1 MDTNRQCMALKA
13 SAGSGKTF
21 ALSVRF
27 LALLFK
33 GANPSEILT
42 LTFTKKATAEMKE
55 RILDYL
61 KILQKENLES
71 KEKSHKENILKELEE
86 KYHLDPSLVQNS
98 AQKIYQRFLNAEIRI
113 STIDAFFQSILR
125 KFCWFVGLSA
135 NFEVNEDTEAH
146 QQQLDERFLSALNSE
161 QLEELSVF
169 ITQCLSHNSYTSN
182 SILKLLRSLR
192 NKLYL
197 FDPNKREPAF
207 DEEGFLEKPRNL
219 NKQIQS
225 TEIASDS
232 AKKAIKCDDFRGF
245 LNSSLTWLKKKSEY
259 NFFKKLK
266 NEIPTLESECE
277 AIENDLKSYYEA
289 RETALFKKFP
299 KFIQL
304 YDKAISKI
312 QALDFDAIKDKV
324 HALLS
329 GYEEVPAEFF
339 YFRLDSKIAHIL
351 IDEFQDTS
359 LNDYKILAPF
369 IDEIKAG
376 IGQAKWHRSVFFVG
390 DVKQSIYAFRGG
402 FSSLFESVSK
412 DFYHDNLEFNH
423 RSSPLIIHYVN
434 TIFKKAYQ
442 NSSTT
447 YLEQKY
453 PETSRNKH
461 ATDGYVKVSLVANER
476 ELLLEQIS
484 QEAKNLLEHGKE
496 LLLEQILQEAKNLL
510 EHGIEPKDIT
520 ILCATNKDALEI
532 KNYLQENLSEI
543 RPSTESSAQL
553 SQFVESKIIKN
564 ALEYA
569 LAEEEYK
576 PFYKHSVLKLAGYLH
591 DDAIA
596 LFGFNPKKES
606 VAGFV
611 WKVMELFELYTEC
624 AQICLELALGCED
637 ADEFLEK
644 LEAKKIASFNSKGAQ
659 IMTIHK
665 SKGMQFPYVIVCERL
680 GKPNNE
686 SDKFLEEYNGTEL
699 VCLYYRMKNREVVD
713 KDYARALEKEKAAK
727 DHEEI
732 NAYYVA
738 FTRAELG
745 LVVVAKDKDQ
755 KKDKK
760 KDKEESKNKGMHE
773 KLDLKPLEEG
783 EIAPV
788 IASKKEPSNASVLI
802 KPHAYGEQVQEIE
815 EEPDSDYEKNNDQ
828 EAINFGIA
836 LHKGLEYQYAYR
848 IPKKSVLEYL
858 NYHYGFYGLDHQAL
872 EESLEL
878 FENDA
883 EIQALFKNLA
893 LKGEV
898 AFLSRGVVSRIDV
911 LLWDKGQ
918 NLYVLDYKSSQN
930 YQQSHKA
937 QVSHYAEFLQ
947 TQAPHF
953 KIQAGII
960 YAHKRLLEK
969 LWV

>member
-1 MDTNRQCMALKA
+1 MDTKRQCMALKA

-61 KILQKENLES
+61 KILQKENLEDEKE
-71 KEKSHKENILKELEE
+71 KEKSQNILKELEE
-86 KYHLDPSLVQNS
+86 KYRLDPSFVQNS

-135 NFEVNEDTEAH
+135 NFEVNEDTKAH
-146 QQQLDERFLSALNSE
+146 QQQLNEIFLSALNNE

-169 ITQCLSHNSYTSN
+169 ITQCLSYDSYTSD
-182 SILKLLRSLR
+182 SILERLRFLK

-197 FDPNKREPAF
+197 FDPNKKDPVF
-207 DEEGFLEKPRNL
+207 DEEGFLEKLRSL
-219 NKQIQS
+219 NQQIQS
-225 TEIASDS
+225 VETASDK
-232 AKKAIKCDDFRGF
+232 AKTAIKCDDFRGF
-245 LNSSLTWLKKKSEY
+245 LNSSLTWLEKKSEY
-259 NFFKKLK
+259 RYFKKFK
-266 NEIPTLESECE
+266 DEIPTLESECE
-277 AIENDLKSYYEA
+277 EIENDLKRYYEA
-289 RETALFKKFP
+289 RESALFKKFP

-304 YDKAISKI
+304 YDKATSKI

-324 HALLS
+324 HALLN
-329 GYEEVPAEFF
+329 GYEEMPAEFF

-390 DVKQSIYAFRGG
+390 DVKQSIYGFRGS

-412 DFYHDNLEFNH
+412 DFYHDNLPFNH
-423 RSSPLIIHYVN
+423 RSSPLIINYVN

-442 NSSTT
+442 NSPTA

-453 PETSRNKH
+453 PKASSNKH
-461 ATDGYVKVSLVANER
+461 ARDGYVKVSLVADER
-476 ELLLEQIS
+476 ELLL
-484 QEAKNLLEHGKE
+484 K
-496 LLLEQILQEAKNLL
+496 QILQEAKNLL
-510 EHGIEPKDIT
+510 EHRIDPKDIT
-520 ILCATNKDALEI
+520 LLCATNDDALEI
-532 KNYLQENLSEI
+532 KNYLQENLSAI
-543 RPSTESSAQL
+543 RPSTESSAKL
-553 SQFVESKIIKN
+553 SQFVESKIIKH
-564 ALEYA
+564 ALKYA
-569 LAEEEYK
+569 LAEEPYK

-596 LFGFNPKKES
+596 LPGFNPKKES

-611 WKVMELFELYTEC
+611 WKVMEWFELYTEC
-624 AQICLELALGCED
+624 AQICLELAVGCED
-637 ADEFLEK
+637 ANEFLEK
-644 LEAKKIASFNSKGAQ
+644 LEAKEIASFKAEGAQ

-680 GKPNNE
+680 GKPKTNN
-686 SDKFLEEYNGTEL
+686 SNQFLEEYSGTEL
-699 VCLYYRMKNREVVD
+699 IRLYYRMKNREVVD
-713 KDYARALEKEKAAK
+713 KDYARVLDKEEVAK
-727 DHEEI
+727 NREET
-732 NAYYVA
+732 NVYYVA

-745 LVVVAKDKDQ
+745 LIVVAKDKDQ

-760 KDKEESKNKGMHE
+760 ESKNKGMRE
-773 KLDLKPLEEG
+773 KLDLFPLEEG
-783 EIAPV
+783 EIVPV
-788 IASKKEPSNASVLI
+788 ISSQKEPSSASVVI

-815 EEPDSDYEKNNDQ
+815 EEPSDYEKNNDQ

-836 LHKGLEYQYAYR
+836 LHKGLEYQYAYN

-858 NYHYGFYGLDHQAL
+858 NYHHGFYGLDYQAL

-883 EIQALFKNLA
+883 KIQALFKNLA
-893 LKGEV
+893 LRGEV
-898 AFLSRGVVSRIDV
+898 AFLFEGVVSRIDV

-937 QVSHYAEFLQ
+937 QVSHYAAFLQ

>member
-1 MDTNRQCMALKA
+1 MDTKRQCMALKA

-61 KILQKENLES
+61 KILQKENLEDEKE
-71 KEKSHKENILKELEE
+71 KEKSQNILKELEE
-86 KYHLDPSLVQNS
+86 KYRLNPSFVQNS

-135 NFEVNEDTEAH
+135 NFEVNEDTKAH
-146 QQQLDERFLSALNSE
+146 QQQLNASFLSALNNK

-169 ITQCLSHNSYTSN
+169 IAQCLSYDSYTSD
-182 SILKLLRSLR
+182 SILERLRFLK

-197 FDPNKREPAF
+197 FDPNKKEPAF
-207 DEEGFLEKPRNL
+207 DEEGFLEKLRNL
-219 NKQIQS
+219 NRQIQS
-225 TEIASDS
+225 VETASDT

-245 LNSSLTWLKKKSEY
+245 LNSSLTWLKKKGEY
-259 NFFKKLK
+259 RDFKKIK
-266 NEIPTLESECE
+266 DEIPTLESECE
-277 AIENDLKSYYEA
+277 EIENDLKRYYEA
-289 RETALFKKFP
+289 RESALFKKFP

-304 YDKAISKI
+304 YDKATSKI

-324 HALLS
+324 HALLN
-329 GYEEVPAEFF
+329 GYEEMPAEFF
-339 YFRLDSKIAHIL
+339 YFRLDSRIVHIL

-390 DVKQSIYAFRGG
+390 DVKQSIYGFRGS

-412 DFYHDNLEFNH
+412 DFYHDNLPFNH
-423 RSSPLIIHYVN
+423 RSSPLIINYVN

-442 NSSTT
+442 NSPTA

-453 PETSRNKH
+453 PKASSNKH
-461 ATDGYVKVSLVANER
+461 AKDGYVKVSLVADER
-476 ELLLEQIS
+476 
-484 QEAKNLLEHGKE
+484 E

-510 EHGIEPKDIT
+510 EHRIDPKDIT
-520 ILCATNKDALEI
+520 ILCARNKDALEI
-532 KNYLQENLSEI
+532 KNYLQKNLSTI
-543 RPSTESSAQL
+543 HPSTESSAKL

-569 LAEEEYK
+569 LAEEPYK
-576 PFYKHSVLKLAGYLH
+576 PFHKHSVLKLAGYLH

-596 LFGFNPKKES
+596 LAGFNPKKES

-611 WKVMELFELYTEC
+611 WKVMELFELYGEC
-624 AQICLELALGCED
+624 AQICLELAVGCEY
-637 ADEFLEK
+637 ANEFLEK
-644 LEAKKIASFNSKGAQ
+644 LEAKEIASFNIKGAQ

-680 GKPNNE
+680 GKPKTNN
-686 SDKFLEEYNGTEL
+686 SNQFLEEYDGTEL
-699 VCLYYRMKNREVVD
+699 TRLYYRMKNREVVD
-713 KDYARALEKEKAAK
+713 KDYARALDKEEAAK
-727 DHEEI
+727 DHEET
-732 NAYYVA
+732 NVYYVA

-745 LVVVAKDKDQ
+745 LIVVAKDK
-755 KKDKK
+755 
-760 KDKEESKNKGMHE
+760 KGMCE
-773 KLDLKPLEEG
+773 KLDLVPLEEG
-783 EIAPV
+783 EIVPV
-788 IASKKEPSNASVLI
+788 ISSQKEPSSASVVI

-815 EEPDSDYEKNNDQ
+815 EEPSDYEKNNDQ

-858 NYHYGFYGLDHQAL
+858 NYHHGFYGLDYQAL

-883 EIQALFKNLA
+883 KIQALFKNLA

-898 AFLSRGVVSRIDV
+898 AFLFEGVVSRIDV

-937 QVSHYAEFLQ
+937 QVSHYAAFLQ

>member
-1 MDTNRQCMALKA
+1 MDTKRQCMALKA

-61 KILQKENLES
+61 KILQKENLENEN
-71 KEKSHKENILKELEE
+71 EKAQNILKELEE
-86 KYHLDPSLVQNS
+86 KYRLDPSFVQNS

-135 NFEVNEDTEAH
+135 NFEVNEDTKAH
-146 QQQLDERFLSALNSE
+146 QQQLNASFLSALNNE

-169 ITQCLSHNSYTSN
+169 IAQCLSYDSYTSD
-182 SILKLLRSLR
+182 SILERLRFLK

-197 FDPNKREPAF
+197 FDPNKKDPAF
-207 DEEGFLEKPRNL
+207 DEERFLEKLRSL
-219 NKQIQS
+219 NQQIQNIE
-225 TEIASDS
+225 TASNE

-245 LNSSLTWLKKKSEY
+245 LNSSLTWLEKKGEY
-259 NFFKKLK
+259 RYFKKFK
-266 NEIPTLESECE
+266 DEIPTLESECE
-277 AIENDLKSYYEA
+277 EIENDLKRYYEA
-289 RETALFKKFP
+289 RESALFKKFP

-304 YDKAISKI
+304 YDKATSKI

-324 HALLS
+324 HALLN
-329 GYEEVPAEFF
+329 GYEEMPAEFF

-390 DVKQSIYAFRGG
+390 DVKQSIYGFRGS

-423 RSSPLIIHYVN
+423 RSSPLIINYVN

-442 NSSTT
+442 NFPTA

-453 PETSRNKH
+453 PKASSNKH
-461 ATDGYVKVSLVANER
+461 SKDGYVKVSLVADGR
-476 ELLLEQIS
+476 ELLL
-484 QEAKNLLEHGKE
+484 K
-496 LLLEQILQEAKNLL
+496 QILQEAKNLL
-510 EHGIEPKDIT
+510 EHRIEPKDIT
-520 ILCATNKDALEI
+520 LLCARNEDALEI
-532 KNYLQENLSEI
+532 KNYLQENLSAI
-543 RPSTESSAQL
+543 RPSTESSAKL

-569 LAEEEYK
+569 LAEEPYK

-596 LFGFNPKKES
+596 LAGFNPKKES

-624 AQICLELALGCED
+624 AQICLELAVGCED
-637 ADEFLEK
+637 ANEFLEK
-644 LEAKKIASFNSKGAQ
+644 LEAKEIASFKAEGAQ

-680 GKPNNE
+680 GKPKSNSSNQ
-686 SDKFLEEYNGTEL
+686 FLEEYSGTEL
-699 VCLYYRMKNREVVD
+699 TRLYYRMKNREVVD
-713 KDYARALEKEKAAK
+713 KDYARALDKEEAAK
-727 DHEEI
+727 DHEET
-732 NAYYVA
+732 NVYYVA

-760 KDKEESKNKGMHE
+760 ESKNKGMRE
-773 KLDLKPLEEG
+773 KLDLAPLEEG

-788 IASKKEPSNASVLI
+788 ISSQKEPSSASVVI

-815 EEPDSDYEKNNDQ
+815 EEPSDYEKNNDQ

-858 NYHYGFYGLDHQAL
+858 NYHHGFYGLDYQAL

-883 EIQALFKNLA
+883 KIQALFKNLA

-898 AFLSRGVVSRIDV
+898 AFLFEGVVSRIDV

-937 QVSHYAEFLQ
+937 QVSHYAAFLQ

>member
-1 MDTNRQCMALKA
+1 MDTKRQCMALKA

-61 KILQKENLES
+61 RILQKENLEDEKE
-71 KEKSHKENILKELEE
+71 KEKSQNILKELEE
-86 KYHLDPSLVQNS
+86 KYRLDPSFVQNS

-135 NFEVNEDTEAH
+135 NFEVNEDTKVH
-146 QQQLDERFLSALNSE
+146 QQQLNESFLSALNNE

-169 ITQCLSHNSYTSN
+169 IAQCLSYDSYTSD
-182 SILKLLRSLR
+182 SILGRLRFLK

-197 FDPNKREPAF
+197 FDPNKKDPVF
-207 DEEGFLEKPRNL
+207 DEEGFLEKLRNL
-219 NKQIQS
+219 NQQIQS
-225 TEIASDS
+225 VETASNE
-232 AKKAIKCDDFRGF
+232 AKKAIKYDDFKGF
-245 LNSSLTWLKKKSEY
+245 LNSSLTWLKKKGEY
-259 NFFKKLK
+259 RYFKKFK
-266 NEIPTLESECE
+266 DEIPTLESECE
-277 AIENDLKSYYEA
+277 EIENDLKRYYEA
-289 RETALFKKFP
+289 RESALFKKFP

-304 YDKAISKI
+304 YDKATSKI

-324 HALLS
+324 HALLN
-329 GYEEVPAEFF
+329 GYEEMPAEFF
-339 YFRLDSKIAHIL
+339 YFRLDSRIAHIL

-390 DVKQSIYAFRGG
+390 DVKQSIYGFRGS

-412 DFYHDNLEFNH
+412 DFYHDNLPFNH
-423 RSSPLIIHYVN
+423 RSSPLIINYVN

-442 NSSTT
+442 NSSTA

-453 PETSRNKH
+453 PKASSNKH
-461 ATDGYVKVSLVANER
+461 ARDGYVKVSLVANER
-476 ELLLEQIS
+476 ELLLEQI
-484 QEAKNLLEHGKE
+484 
-496 LLLEQILQEAKNLL
+496 LQEAKNLL
-510 EHGIEPKDIT
+510 EHRIEPKDIT
-520 ILCATNKDALEI
+520 LLCTTNDDALEI
-532 KNYLQENLSEI
+532 KNYLQENLSAI
-543 RPSTESSAQL
+543 RPSTESSAKL

-569 LAEEEYK
+569 LAEEPYK

-596 LFGFNPKKES
+596 LPGFNPKKES

-611 WKVMELFELYTEC
+611 WKAMELFELYTEC
-624 AQICLELALGCED
+624 AQICLELAVGCED
-637 ADEFLEK
+637 ANEFLEK
-644 LEAKKIASFNSKGAQ
+644 LEAKEIASFNVKGAQ

-680 GKPNNE
+680 GKPKSNN
-686 SDKFLEEYNGTEL
+686 SNQFLEEYNGTEL
-699 VCLYYRMKNREVVD
+699 LRLYYRMKNREVVD
-713 KDYARALEKEKAAK
+713 KDYARALDKEEAAK
-727 DHEEI
+727 DLEET
-732 NAYYVA
+732 NVYYVA

-745 LVVVAKDKDQ
+745 LIVVAKDKDQ

-760 KDKEESKNKGMHE
+760 ESKKESKNKGMRE
-773 KLDLKPLEEG
+773 KLDLAPLEEG
-783 EIAPV
+783 TIVPV
-788 IASKKEPSNASVLI
+788 ISSQKEPLIPSVLI

-815 EEPDSDYEKNNDQ
+815 EEPSDYEKNNDQ

-836 LHKGLEYQYAYR
+836 LHKGLEYQYAYN

-858 NYHYGFYGLDHQAL
+858 NYHHGFYGLDYQAL

-883 EIQALFKNLA
+883 KIQALFKNYA
-893 LKGEV
+893 LRGEA
-898 AFLSRGVVSRIDV
+898 AFLFEGVVSRIDV

-930 YQQSHKA
+930 YQQSHKV
-937 QVSHYAEFLQ
+937 QVSHYAAFLK

>member
-1 MDTNRQCMALKA
+1 MDTKRQCMALKA

-61 KILQKENLES
+61 KILQKENLEDEKE
-71 KEKSHKENILKELEE
+71 KEKSQNILKELEE
-86 KYHLDPSLVQNS
+86 KYRLDPSFVQNS

-135 NFEVNEDTEAH
+135 NFEVNEDTKAH
-146 QQQLDERFLSALNSE
+146 QQQLNESFLSALNNE
-161 QLEELSVF
+161 QLNELSVF
-169 ITQCLSHNSYTSN
+169 IAQCLSYDSYTSD
-182 SILKLLRSLR
+182 SVLERLRFLK

-197 FDPNKREPAF
+197 FDPNKKDPVF
-207 DEEGFLEKPRNL
+207 DEERFLEKLRSL
-219 NKQIQS
+219 NQQIQNI
-225 TEIASDS
+225 EIASNE

-245 LNSSLTWLKKKSEY
+245 LNSSLTWLEKKSEY
-259 NFFKKLK
+259 RYFKKFK
-266 NEIPTLESECE
+266 DEIPTLESECE
-277 AIENDLKSYYEA
+277 EIEDDLKRYYEA
-289 RETALFKKFP
+289 KESALFKKFP

-304 YDKAISKI
+304 YDRATSKI
-312 QALDFDAIKDKV
+312 QSLDFDAIKDKV
-324 HALLS
+324 HALLN
-329 GYEEVPAEFF
+329 GYEELPAEFF

-390 DVKQSIYAFRGG
+390 DVKQSIYAFRGS

-423 RSSPLIIHYVN
+423 RSSPLIIDYVN

-442 NSSTT
+442 NSPIA

-453 PETSRNKH
+453 PKASNNKH
-461 ATDGYVKVSLVANER
+461 ARDGYVKVSLVADER
-476 ELLLEQIS
+476 
-484 QEAKNLLEHGKE
+484 E

-510 EHGIEPKDIT
+510 EHRIDPKDIT
-520 ILCATNKDALEI
+520 ILCATNDDALEI
-532 KNYLQENLSEI
+532 KNYLQENLSAI
-543 RPSTESSAQL
+543 HPSTESSAKL

-569 LAEEEYK
+569 LAEEPYK

-596 LFGFNPKKES
+596 LAGFNPKKES

-624 AQICLELALGCED
+624 AQICLELAVGCED
-637 ADEFLEK
+637 ANEFLEK
-644 LEAKKIASFNSKGAQ
+644 LETKEIASFKAEGAQ

-680 GKPNNE
+680 GKPKSNSSNQ
-686 SDKFLEEYNGTEL
+686 FLEEYSGTEL
-699 VCLYYRMKNREVVD
+699 TRLYYRMKNREVVD
-713 KDYARALEKEKAAK
+713 KDYARALDKEEVAK
-727 DHEEI
+727 NHEET
-732 NAYYVA
+732 NVYYVA

-745 LVVVAKDKDQ
+745 LIVVAKDKDQ

-760 KDKEESKNKGMHE
+760 ESKNKGMRE
-773 KLDLKPLEEG
+773 KLDLAPLEEG
-783 EIAPV
+783 TIAPV
-788 IASKKEPSNASVLI
+788 ISSQKELSPESVLI
-802 KPHAYGEQVQEIE
+802 KPHAYGEQIQEIE
-815 EEPDSDYEKNNDQ
+815 EEPSDYEKNNDQ

-836 LHKGLEYQYAYR
+836 LHKGLEYQYAYN

-858 NYHYGFYGLDHQAL
+858 NYHHGFYGLDYQAL

-883 EIQALFKNLA
+883 KIQALFKNHA
-893 LKGEV
+893 LRGEA
-898 AFLSRGVVSRIDV
+898 AFLFEGVVSRIDV

-937 QVSHYAEFLQ
+937 QVSHYAAFLQ

>member
-1 MDTNRQCMALKA
+1 MDTKRQCMALKA

-61 KILQKENLES
+61 KILQKENLENE
-71 KEKSHKENILKELEE
+71 KEKAQNILKELEE
-86 KYHLDPSLVQNS
+86 KYRLDPSFVQNS
-98 AQKIYQRFLNAEIRI
+98 APKIYQRFLNAEIRI

-135 NFEVNEDTEAH
+135 NFEVNEDTKAH
-146 QQQLDERFLSALNSE
+146 QRQLNEGFLSALNGE

-169 ITQCLSHNSYTSN
+169 IAQCLSYDNYTSD
-182 SILKLLRSLR
+182 SILERLRFLK

-197 FDPNKREPAF
+197 FDPNKKEPAF
-207 DEEGFLEKPRNL
+207 DEEGFLEKLRSL
-219 NKQIQS
+219 NQQIQS
-225 TEIASDS
+225 IETASDK
-232 AKKAIKCDDFRGF
+232 AKTAIKCDDFRGF

-259 NFFKKLK
+259 QSFKKLK
-266 NEIPTLESECE
+266 SEIPTLESECE
-277 AIENDLKSYYEA
+277 EIENDLIRYYEA

-304 YDKAISKI
+304 YDKATSKI

-324 HALLS
+324 HALLN
-329 GYEEVPAEFF
+329 GYEEMPAEFF
-339 YFRLDSKIAHIL
+339 YFRLDSKIVHIL

-390 DVKQSIYAFRGG
+390 DVKQSIYAFRGS
-402 FSSLFESVSK
+402 FSSLFESVAK
-412 DFYHDNLEFNH
+412 DFYHDNLQFNH
-423 RSSPLIIHYVN
+423 RSAPLIINYVN

-442 NSSTT
+442 NSPTA

-453 PETSRNKH
+453 PKTSQNKH
-461 ATDGYVKVSLVANER
+461 VTDGYIKVSLVADGR
-476 ELLLEQIS
+476 
-484 QEAKNLLEHGKE
+484 E

-510 EHGIEPKDIT
+510 EHRIEPKDIT
-520 ILCATNKDALEI
+520 ILCATNDDALEI
-532 KNYLQENLSEI
+532 KNYLQENLSTI
-543 RPSTESSAQL
+543 RPSTESSANL

-564 ALEYA
+564 ALKYA
-569 LAEEEYK
+569 LAEEPYK

-596 LFGFNPKKES
+596 LAGFNPKKES

-611 WKVMELFELYTEC
+611 WKVMELFELYGEC
-624 AQICLELALGCED
+624 AQICLELAVGCED
-637 ADEFLEK
+637 ADGFLEK
-644 LEAKKIASFNSKGAQ
+644 LEAKKIASFNLKGAQ

-680 GKPNNE
+680 GKPKSNN
-686 SDKFLEEYNGTEL
+686 SNQFLEEYNGAEL
-699 VCLYYRMKNREVVD
+699 TRLYYRMKNREVVD
-713 KDYARALEKEKAAK
+713 KDYARALDKEEAAK
-727 DHEEI
+727 NHEEI
-732 NAYYVA
+732 NVYYVA

-745 LVVVAKDKDQ
+745 LIVVAKDKKES
-755 KKDKK
+755 KK
-760 KDKEESKNKGMHE
+760 ESKNKKMHE
-773 KLDLKPLEEG
+773 QLDLTPLEEG
-783 EIAPV
+783 EITPV
-788 IASKKEPSNASVLI
+788 VSHRKEPLITSALI

-815 EEPDSDYEKNNDQ
+815 EEPSDYEKNNDQ

-836 LHKGLEYQYAYR
+836 LHKGLEYQYAYN
-848 IPKKSVLEYL
+848 IPKQSVLEYL
-858 NYHYGFYGLDHQAL
+858 NYHHGFYGLDYQAL

-883 EIQALFKNLA
+883 EIQALFKNHA
-893 LKGEV
+893 LRGEA
-898 AFLSRGVVSRIDV
+898 AFLFEGVVSRIDV

-937 QVSHYAEFLQ
+937 QVSHYAAFLK

>member
-1 MDTNRQCMALKA
+1 MDTKRQCMALKA

-61 KILQKENLES
+61 KILQKENLEDEKE
-71 KEKSHKENILKELEE
+71 KEKSQNILKELEE
-86 KYHLDPSLVQNS
+86 KYRLNPSLVQNR
-98 AQKIYQRFLNAEIRI
+98 AQEIYQRFLNAEIRI

-135 NFEVNEDTEAH
+135 NFEVNEDTKVH
-146 QQQLDERFLSALNSE
+146 QQQLNVSFLSALNNE

-169 ITQCLSHNSYTSN
+169 IAQCLSYDSYTSD
-182 SILKLLRSLR
+182 SILERLRFLK

-197 FDPNKREPAF
+197 FDPNKKELAF
-207 DEEGFLEKPRNL
+207 DEEGFLEKLRSL
-219 NKQIQS
+219 NQQIQS
-225 TEIASDS
+225 VETASDT

-245 LNSSLTWLKKKSEY
+245 LNSSLTWLKKKGEY
-259 NFFKKLK
+259 RDFKKLK
-266 NEIPTLESECE
+266 DEIPTLESECE
-277 AIENDLKSYYEA
+277 EIENDLKRYYEA
-289 RETALFKKFP
+289 RESALFKKFP

-304 YDKAISKI
+304 YDKATSKI

-324 HALLS
+324 HALLN
-329 GYEEVPAEFF
+329 GYEEMPAEFF
-339 YFRLDSKIAHIL
+339 YFRLDSKIVHIL

-390 DVKQSIYAFRGG
+390 DVKQSIYGFRGS

-423 RSSPLIIHYVN
+423 RSSPLIINYVN

-442 NSSTT
+442 NSPTA

-453 PETSRNKH
+453 PKASSNNH
-461 ATDGYVKVSLVANER
+461 ARDGYVKVSLVADER
-476 ELLLEQIS
+476 ELLL
-484 QEAKNLLEHGKE
+484 K
-496 LLLEQILQEAKNLL
+496 QILQEAKNLL
-510 EHGIEPKDIT
+510 EHRIDPKDIT
-520 ILCATNKDALEI
+520 LLCTTNDDALEI
-532 KNYLQENLSEI
+532 KDYLQKNLSAI
-543 RPSTESSAQL
+543 RPSTESSAKL

-569 LAEEEYK
+569 LAEEPYK

-596 LFGFNPKKES
+596 LASFNPKKES

-611 WKVMELFELYTEC
+611 WKVMEWFELYTEC
-624 AQICLELALGCED
+624 TQICLELAVGCED
-637 ADEFLEK
+637 ANEFLEK
-644 LEAKKIASFNSKGAQ
+644 LEAKEIASFKAEGTQ

-680 GKPNNE
+680 GKPKTNN
-686 SDKFLEEYNGTEL
+686 SNQFLEEYSGTEL
-699 VCLYYRMKNREVVD
+699 LRLYYRMKNREVVD
-713 KDYARALEKEKAAK
+713 KDYARALDKEEAAK

-732 NAYYVA
+732 NVYYVA

-760 KDKEESKNKGMHE
+760 ESKNKGMRE
-773 KLDLKPLEEG
+773 KLDLAPLEEG

-788 IASKKEPSNASVLI
+788 ISSQKEPSIASVVI

-815 EEPDSDYEKNNDQ
+815 EEPSDYEKNNDQ
-828 EAINFGIA
+828 EAIHFGIA
-836 LHKGLEYQYAYR
+836 LHKGLECQYAYR

-858 NYHYGFYGLDHQAL
+858 NYHHGFYGLDYQAL

-883 EIQALFKNLA
+883 KIQALFKNLA
-893 LKGEV
+893 LRGEV
-898 AFLSRGVVSRIDV
+898 AFLFEGVVSRIDV

-937 QVSHYAEFLQ
+937 QVSHYAAFLQ

>member
-1 MDTNRQCMALKA
+1 MDTKRQCMALKA

-61 KILQKENLES
+61 KILQKENLEDEKE
-71 KEKSHKENILKELEE
+71 KEKSQNILKELEE
-86 KYHLDPSLVQNS
+86 KYCLNPSFVQNR
-98 AQKIYQRFLNAEIRI
+98 AQEIYQRFLNAEIRI

-135 NFEVNEDTEAH
+135 NFEVNEDTKAH
-146 QQQLDERFLSALNSE
+146 QQRLNASFLSALDNE

-169 ITQCLSHNSYTSN
+169 IAQCLSYDSCTSD
-182 SILKLLRSLR
+182 SILERLRFLK

-197 FDPNKREPAF
+197 FDPNKKDLAF
-207 DEEGFLEKPRNL
+207 DEERFLEKLRSL
-219 NKQIQS
+219 NQQIQNIE
-225 TEIASDS
+225 TASNE

-245 LNSSLTWLKKKSEY
+245 LNSSLTWLKKKGEY
-259 NFFKKLK
+259 RYFKKFK
-266 NEIPTLESECE
+266 DEIPTLESECKE
-277 AIENDLKSYYEA
+277 IENDLKRYYEA
-289 RETALFKKFP
+289 RESALFKKFP

-304 YDKAISKI
+304 YDKATSKI

-324 HALLS
+324 HALLN
-329 GYEEVPAEFF
+329 GYEEMPAEFF
-339 YFRLDSKIAHIL
+339 YFRLDSRIAHIL

-390 DVKQSIYAFRGG
+390 DVKQSIYGFRGS

-423 RSSPLIIHYVN
+423 RSSPLIINYVN

-442 NSSTT
+442 NSPTA

-453 PETSRNKH
+453 PKASSNKH
-461 ATDGYVKVSLVANER
+461 AKDGYVKVSLVADER
-476 ELLLEQIS
+476 ELLL
-484 QEAKNLLEHGKE
+484 K
-496 LLLEQILQEAKNLL
+496 QILQEAKNLL
-510 EHGIEPKDIT
+510 EHRIEPKDIT
-520 ILCATNKDALEI
+520 LLCATNDDALEI
-532 KNYLQENLSEI
+532 KNYLQKNLSAI
-543 RPSTESSAQL
+543 RPTTESSAKL

-569 LAEEEYK
+569 LAEEPYK

-596 LFGFNPKKES
+596 LAGFNPKKES

-611 WKVMELFELYTEC
+611 WKVMEWFELYTEC
-624 AQICLELALGCED
+624 AQICLELAVGCED
-637 ADEFLEK
+637 ANEFLEK
-644 LEAKKIASFNSKGAQ
+644 LEAKEIASFKAEGAQ

-680 GKPNNE
+680 GKPKTNN
-686 SDKFLEEYNGTEL
+686 SNQFLEEYSGTEL
-699 VCLYYRMKNREVVD
+699 TRLYYRMKNREVVD
-713 KDYARALEKEKAAK
+713 KDYARVLDKEEAAK
-727 DHEEI
+727 NHEET
-732 NAYYVA
+732 NVYYVA

-745 LVVVAKDKDQ
+745 LIVVAKDKDQ

-760 KDKEESKNKGMHE
+760 ESKNKGMRE
-773 KLDLKPLEEG
+773 KLDLFPLEEG
-783 EIAPV
+783 AIAPV
-788 IASKKEPSNASVLI
+788 ISSQKEPSSASVVI

-815 EEPDSDYEKNNDQ
+815 EEPSDYEKNNDQ

-836 LHKGLEYQYAYR
+836 LHKGLEYQYAYN
-848 IPKKSVLEYL
+848 IPKKSILEYL
-858 NYHYGFYGLDHQAL
+858 NYHHGFYGLDHQAL

-883 EIQALFKNLA
+883 KIQALFKNLA

-898 AFLSRGVVSRIDV
+898 AFLFEGVVSRIDV

-937 QVSHYAEFLQ
+937 QVSHYAAFLQ

>member
-1 MDTNRQCMALKA
+1 MDTKRQCMALKA

-61 KILQKENLES
+61 KILQKESLES
-71 KEKSHKENILKELEE
+71 GKEKSQNILKELEE
-86 KYHLDPSLVQNS
+86 KYHLDPSLVRNS

-146 QQQLDERFLSALNSE
+146 QRQLNEGFLSALNNK
-161 QLEELSVF
+161 QLEELSAF
-169 ITQCLSHNSYTSN
+169 IVQCLSYESYTSD
-182 SILKLLRSLR
+182 SILGRLRFLK

-197 FDPNKREPAF
+197 FDPNKKEPAF
-207 DEEGFLEKPRNL
+207 DEEGFLEKLRSL
-219 NKQIQS
+219 NNQIQS
-225 TEIASDS
+225 IETASNE
-232 AKKAIKCDDFRGF
+232 AKKAIKCDSFRGF
-245 LNSSLTWLKKKSEY
+245 LNSSLTWLEKKSEY
-259 NFFKKLK
+259 LYFKKLK
-266 NEIPTLESECE
+266 SEIPTLESECE
-277 AIENDLKSYYEA
+277 EIENDLKRYYEA
-289 RETALFKKFP
+289 KETAIFKKFP

-304 YDKAISKI
+304 YDNATSKI

-324 HALLS
+324 HVLLN
-329 GYEEVPAEFF
+329 GYEEMPAEFF

-390 DVKQSIYAFRGG
+390 DVKQSIYAFRGS

-423 RSSPLIIHYVN
+423 RSAPLIINYVN

-442 NSSTT
+442 NSPTA

-453 PETSRNKH
+453 PKTSQNKH
-461 ATDGYVKVSLVANER
+461 VTEGYVKVSLVADDR
-476 ELLLEQIS
+476 ELLLNQV
-484 QEAKNLLEHGKE
+484 
-496 LLLEQILQEAKNLL
+496 LQEAKNLL
-510 EHGIEPKDIT
+510 DHHIDPKDIT

-532 KNYLQENLSEI
+532 KNYLQEYLSAI
-543 RPSTESSAQL
+543 RPSTESSARL
-553 SQFVESKIIKN
+553 SQLVESKIIKN

-569 LAEEEYK
+569 LAEEPYK

-596 LFGFNPKKES
+596 LPGFNPKKES
-606 VAGFV
+606 VASFV
-611 WKVMELFELYTEC
+611 WKIMEQFKLYGEP
-624 AQICLELALGCED
+624 AQSCLELAVGCED
-637 ADEFLEK
+637 ADGFLEK
-644 LEAKKIASFNSKGAQ
+644 LEAKEIASFNPKGAQ
-659 IMTIHK
+659 IMTIHG

-680 GKPNNE
+680 GKPNSSHANQ
-686 SDKFLEEYNGTEL
+686 FLEEYNGAEL
-699 VCLYYRMKNREVVD
+699 TRLYYRMKNREVVD
-713 KDYARALEKEKAAK
+713 KDYARALDKEEAAK

-732 NAYYVA
+732 NVYYVA

-745 LVVVAKDKDQ
+745 LIVVAKDKKES
-755 KKDKK
+755 KK
-760 KDKEESKNKGMHE
+760 ESKNKTMRE
-773 KLDLKPLEEG
+773 QLDLASLEEG
-783 EIAPV
+783 EIMPV
-788 IASKKEPSNASVLI
+788 ISPQKEPLIASVVI

-836 LHKGLEYQYAYR
+836 LHKGLEYQYAYN
-848 IPKKSVLEYL
+848 IPKQSVLEYL
-858 NYHYGFYGLDHQAL
+858 NYHYGFYGLDYQAL

-878 FENDA
+878 FENDV
-883 EIQALFKNLA
+883 EIQALFKNHA
-893 LKGEV
+893 LKGEA
-898 AFLSRGVVSRIDV
+898 AFLFEGVVSRIDV
-911 LLWDKGQ
+911 LLWDRGQ

-937 QVSHYAEFLQ
+937 QVSHYAEFLK

>member
-1 MDTNRQCMALKA
+1 MDTKRQCMALKA

-61 KILQKENLES
+61 KILQKENLEDEKE
-71 KEKSHKENILKELEE
+71 KEKSQNILKELEE
-86 KYHLDPSLVQNS
+86 KYRLDPSFVQNS
-98 AQKIYQRFLNAEIRI
+98 APKIYQRFLNAEIRI

-135 NFEVNEDTEAH
+135 NFEVNEDTKAH
-146 QQQLDERFLSALNSE
+146 QQQLNGGFLSTLNGE

-169 ITQCLSHNSYTSN
+169 IAQCLSYDNYTSD
-182 SILKLLRSLR
+182 SILERLRFLK

-197 FDPNKREPAF
+197 FDPNKKEPAF
-207 DEEGFLEKPRNL
+207 DEEGFLEKLRSL
-219 NKQIQS
+219 NQQIQS
-225 TEIASDS
+225 IETASDR
-232 AKKAIKCDDFRGF
+232 AKTAIKCDDFRGF

-259 NFFKKLK
+259 RDFKKLK
-266 NEIPTLESECE
+266 DEVPTLESECE
-277 AIENDLKSYYEA
+277 EIENDLKRYYEA
-289 RETALFKKFP
+289 RESALFKKFP

-304 YDKAISKI
+304 YDKATSKI

-324 HALLS
+324 HALLK

-376 IGQAKWHRSVFFVG
+376 IGQAKWQRSVFFVG
-390 DVKQSIYAFRGG
+390 DVKQSIYAFRGS
-402 FSSLFESVSK
+402 FSSLFESVAK
-412 DFYHDNLEFNH
+412 DFYHDNLQFNH
-423 RSSPLIIHYVN
+423 RSSPLIINYVN

-442 NSSTT
+442 NFSTA

-453 PETSRNKH
+453 PKTSPNKH
-461 ATDGYVKVSLVANER
+461 ATDGYVKVSLVADER
-476 ELLLEQIS
+476 
-484 QEAKNLLEHGKE
+484 E
-496 LLLEQILQEAKNLL
+496 LLLEQILQEAQNLL
-510 EHGIEPKDIT
+510 EHRIEPKDIT

-532 KNYLQENLSEI
+532 KNYLQERLSAI
-543 RPSTESSAQL
+543 RPSTESSAKL

-564 ALEYA
+564 ALKYA
-569 LAEEEYK
+569 LAEEPYK

-596 LFGFNPKKES
+596 LPGFNPKKES

-611 WKVMELFELYTEC
+611 WKVMELFELYGER
-624 AQICLELALGCED
+624 AQICLELAVGCED
-637 ADEFLEK
+637 ADGFLEK
-644 LEAKKIASFNSKGAQ
+644 LEAKKIASFNAKGAQ
-659 IMTIHK
+659 IMTIHG

-680 GKPNNE
+680 GKPRSNN
-686 SDKFLEEYNGTEL
+686 SNQFLEEYNGTEL
-699 VCLYYRMKNREVVD
+699 LRLYYRMKNREVVD
-713 KDYARALEKEKAAK
+713 KDYARALDKEKAAK
-727 DHEEI
+727 DHEET
-732 NAYYVA
+732 NVYYVA

-745 LVVVAKDKDQ
+745 LIVVAKDKGQ
-755 KKDKK
+755 KKDQ
-760 KDKEESKNKGMHE
+760 KESESKGMRE
-773 KLDLKPLEEG
+773 KLDLAPLEEG

-788 IASKKEPSNASVLI
+788 ISPQKEPLIASVVI

-815 EEPDSDYEKNNDQ
+815 EEPSDYEKNNDQ

-836 LHKGLEYQYAYR
+836 LHKGLEYQYAYN

-858 NYHYGFYGLDHQAL
+858 NYHHGFYGLDRQAL

-893 LKGEV
+893 LKGEA
-898 AFLSRGVVSRIDV
+898 AFLFEGVVSRIDV

-930 YQQSHKA
+930 YQQSHKV
-937 QVSHYAEFLQ
+937 QVSHYAAFLQ

>member
-1 MDTNRQCMALKA
+1 MDTKRQCMALKA

-61 KILQKENLES
+61 KILQKENLEDEKE
-71 KEKSHKENILKELEE
+71 KEKSQNILKELEE
-86 KYHLDPSLVQNS
+86 KYRLDPSFVQNS

-135 NFEVNEDTEAH
+135 NFEVNEDTKAH
-146 QQQLDERFLSALNSE
+146 QQRLNASFLNALNNE

-169 ITQCLSHNSYTSN
+169 IAQCLSYDSYTSD
-182 SILKLLRSLR
+182 SILERLRFLK

-197 FDPNKREPAF
+197 FDPNKKESAF
-207 DEEGFLEKPRNL
+207 DEEGFLEKLRSL
-219 NKQIQS
+219 NQQIQS
-225 TEIASDS
+225 VETASNE

-245 LNSSLTWLKKKSEY
+245 LNSSLTWLEKKSEY
-259 NFFKKLK
+259 RYFKKFK
-266 NEIPTLESECE
+266 DEIPTLGSECE
-277 AIENDLKSYYEA
+277 EIENDLKHYYEA
-289 RETALFKKFP
+289 RESALFKKFP

-304 YDKAISKI
+304 YDKATSKI

-324 HALLS
+324 HALLN
-329 GYEEVPAEFF
+329 GYEEMPAEFF

-390 DVKQSIYAFRGG
+390 DVKQSIYGFRGS
-402 FSSLFESVSK
+402 FSSLFESVSN

-423 RSSPLIIHYVN
+423 RSSPLIINYVN

-442 NSSTT
+442 NSPTT

-453 PETSRNKH
+453 PKASSNKH
-461 ATDGYVKVSLVANER
+461 ARDGYVKVSLVADGR
-476 ELLLEQIS
+476 ELLL
-484 QEAKNLLEHGKE
+484 K
-496 LLLEQILQEAKNLL
+496 QILQEAKNLL
-510 EHGIEPKDIT
+510 DHRIEPKDIT
-520 ILCATNKDALEI
+520 ILCATNDDALEI
-532 KNYLQENLSEI
+532 KNYLQENLSAI
-543 RPSTESSAQL
+543 RPSTESSAKL

-569 LAEEEYK
+569 LAEEPYK

-596 LFGFNPKKES
+596 LAGFNPKKES

-624 AQICLELALGCED
+624 AQICLELAVGCED
-637 ADEFLEK
+637 VNEFLEK
-644 LEAKKIASFNSKGAQ
+644 LEAKEIASFKIEGAQ

-680 GKPNNE
+680 GKPKTNN
-686 SDKFLEEYNGTEL
+686 SNQFLEEYSGTEL
-699 VCLYYRMKNREVVD
+699 TRLYYRMKNREVVD
-713 KDYARALEKEKAAK
+713 KDYARALDREEAAK
-727 DHEEI
+727 NHEET
-732 NAYYVA
+732 NVYYVA

-745 LVVVAKDKDQ
+745 LIVVAKDKDQ

-760 KDKEESKNKGMHE
+760 ESKNKGMRE
-773 KLDLKPLEEG
+773 KLDLFPLEEG

-788 IASKKEPSNASVLI
+788 ISSQKEPSPESVVI

-815 EEPDSDYEKNNDQ
+815 EDPSDYEKNNDQ

-836 LHKGLEYQYAYR
+836 LHKGLEYQYAYC

-858 NYHYGFYGLDHQAL
+858 NYHHGFYGLDYQAL

-883 EIQALFKNLA
+883 KIQALFKNLA

-898 AFLSRGVVSRIDV
+898 AFLFEGVVSRIDV

-937 QVSHYAEFLQ
+937 QVSHYAAFLQ

>member
-1 MDTNRQCMALKA
+1 MDTKRQCMALKA

-61 KILQKENLES
+61 KILQKESLENEKE
-71 KEKSHKENILKELEE
+71 KEKSQNILKELEE
-86 KYHLDPSLVQNS
+86 KYRLDPSFVQNS

-135 NFEVNEDTEAH
+135 NFEVNEDTKAH
-146 QQQLDERFLSALNSE
+146 QQQLNASFLSALNNE

-169 ITQCLSHNSYTSN
+169 IAQCLSYDNYTSD
-182 SILKLLRSLR
+182 SVLERLRSLK

-197 FDPNKREPAF
+197 FDSNEKEPAF
-207 DEEGFLEKPRNL
+207 DEEGFLEKLRSL
-219 NKQIQS
+219 NQQIQS
-225 TEIASDS
+225 VETASDT

-245 LNSSLTWLKKKSEY
+245 LNSSLTWLKKKGEY
-259 NFFKKLK
+259 RDFKKIK
-266 NEIPTLESECE
+266 DEIPTLESECE
-277 AIENDLKSYYEA
+277 EIENDLKRYYEA
-289 RETALFKKFP
+289 REIALFKKFP

-304 YDKAISKI
+304 YDKATSKI

-324 HALLS
+324 HALLN
-329 GYEEVPAEFF
+329 GYEEMPAEFF
-339 YFRLDSKIAHIL
+339 YFRLDSRIAHIL

-390 DVKQSIYAFRGG
+390 DVKQSIYGFRGS

-423 RSSPLIIHYVN
+423 RSSPLIINYVN

-442 NSSTT
+442 NSPTA

-453 PETSRNKH
+453 PKASSNNH
-461 ATDGYVKVSLVANER
+461 ARDGYVKVSLVADER
-476 ELLLEQIS
+476 ELLL
-484 QEAKNLLEHGKE
+484 K
-496 LLLEQILQEAKNLL
+496 QILQEAKNLL
-510 EHGIEPKDIT
+510 EHRIDPKDIT
-520 ILCATNKDALEI
+520 ILCATNDDALEI
-532 KNYLQENLSEI
+532 KNYLQENLSAI
-543 RPSTESSAQL
+543 RPSTESSAKL

-569 LAEEEYK
+569 LAEEPYK

-596 LFGFNPKKES
+596 LAGFNPKKES

-611 WKVMELFELYTEC
+611 WKVMELFELYGEC
-624 AQICLELALGCED
+624 AQICLELAVGCED
-637 ADEFLEK
+637 ANEFLEK
-644 LEAKKIASFNSKGAQ
+644 LEAKEIASFNLKGAQ

-680 GKPNNE
+680 GKPKSNN
-686 SDKFLEEYNGTEL
+686 SNQFLEEYSGTEL
-699 VCLYYRMKNREVVD
+699 LRLYYRMKNREVVD
-713 KDYARALEKEKAAK
+713 KDYARALDKEEAAK
-727 DHEEI
+727 DHEET
-732 NAYYVA
+732 NVYYVA

-745 LVVVAKDKDQ
+745 LIVVAKDK
-755 KKDKK
+755 
-760 KDKEESKNKGMHE
+760 KGMHE
-773 KLDLKPLEEG
+773 KLDLAPLEEG
-783 EIAPV
+783 EIVPV
-788 IASKKEPSNASVLI
+788 ISSQKELSPESVLI

-815 EEPDSDYEKNNDQ
+815 EEPSDYEKNNDQ

-858 NYHYGFYGLDHQAL
+858 NYHHGFYGLDYQAL

-883 EIQALFKNLA
+883 KIQALFKNLA
-893 LKGEV
+893 LRGEV
-898 AFLSRGVVSRIDV
+898 AFLFEGVVSRIDV

-937 QVSHYAEFLQ
+937 QVSHYAAFLQ

>member
-1 MDTNRQCMALKA
+1 MALKA

-71 KEKSHKENILKELEE
+71 GKEKSQNILKELEE
-86 KYHLDPSLVQNS
+86 KYHLDPSLVRNS

-135 NFEVNEDTEAH
+135 NFEVNEDTKAH
-146 QQQLDERFLSALNSE
+146 QRQLNEGFLSALNNE
-161 QLEELSVF
+161 QLEELSAF
-169 ITQCLSHNSYTSN
+169 IVQCLSYESYTSD
-182 SILKLLRSLR
+182 SILKRLRFLK

-197 FDPNKREPAF
+197 FDPNKKEPAF
-207 DEEGFLEKPRNL
+207 DEEGFLEKLRSL
-219 NKQIQS
+219 NEQIQS
-225 TEIASDS
+225 IETASDK
-232 AKKAIKCDDFRGF
+232 AKEAIKCDSFRGF
-245 LNSSLTWLKKKSEY
+245 LNSSLTWLEKKSEY
-259 NFFKKLK
+259 LYFKKLK
-266 NEIPTLESECE
+266 SEIPTLESECE
-277 AIENDLKSYYEA
+277 EIENNLKRYYEA
-289 RETALFKKFP
+289 KETAIFKKFP

-304 YDKAISKI
+304 YDNATSKI

-324 HALLS
+324 HVLLN
-329 GYEEVPAEFF
+329 GYEEMPAEFF

-390 DVKQSIYAFRGG
+390 DVKQSIYAFRGS

-423 RSSPLIIHYVN
+423 RSAPLIINYVN

-442 NSSTT
+442 NSPTA

-453 PETSRNKH
+453 PKASNNKH
-461 ATDGYVKVSLVANER
+461 VTEGYVKVSLVADDR
-476 ELLLEQIS
+476 
-484 QEAKNLLEHGKE
+484 E

-510 EHGIEPKDIT
+510 DHRIDPKDIT

-532 KNYLQENLSEI
+532 KNYLQERLSAI
-543 RPSTESSAQL
+543 RPSTESSARL
-553 SQFVESKIIKN
+553 SQLVESKIIKN

-569 LAEEEYK
+569 LAEEPYR

-596 LFGFNPKKES
+596 LPGFNPKKES

-611 WKVMELFELYTEC
+611 WKIMEQFKLYGES
-624 AQICLELALGCED
+624 AQSCLELAIGCED
-637 ADEFLEK
+637 ANEFLEK
-644 LEAKKIASFNSKGAQ
+644 LEAKEIASFNPKGAQ
-659 IMTIHK
+659 IMTIHG

-680 GKPNNE
+680 GKPNSSHANQL
-686 SDKFLEEYNGTEL
+686 LEEYNGTEL
-699 VCLYYRMKNREVVD
+699 VRLYYRVKNREVVD
-713 KDYARALEKEKAAK
+713 KDYARALDKEEAAK

-732 NAYYVA
+732 NVYYVA

-745 LVVVAKDKDQ
+745 LIVVAKDKKES
-755 KKDKK
+755 KK
-760 KDKEESKNKGMHE
+760 ESKNKKMRE
-773 KLDLKPLEEG
+773 QLDLVPLEEG
-783 EIAPV
+783 EIMPV
-788 IASKKEPSNASVLI
+788 VSPQKEPLITSVVI

-836 LHKGLEYQYAYR
+836 LHKGLEYQYAYN
-848 IPKKSVLEYL
+848 IPKQSVLEYL
-858 NYHYGFYGLDHQAL
+858 NYHYGFYGLDYQAL

-883 EIQALFKNLA
+883 EIQALFKNHA
-893 LKGEV
+893 LKGEA
-898 AFLSRGVVSRIDV
+898 AFLFQGVVSRIDV

-930 YQQSHKA
+930 YQQSHKV
-937 QVSHYAEFLQ
+937 QVSHYAEFLK

>member
-1 MDTNRQCMALKA
+1 MDTKRQCMALKA

-71 KEKSHKENILKELEE
+71 GKEKSQNILKELEE
-86 KYHLDPSLVQNS
+86 KYHLDPSLVRNS

-135 NFEVNEDTEAH
+135 NFEVNEDTEVH
-146 QQQLDERFLSALNSE
+146 QRQLNESFLSALNSE

-169 ITQCLSHNSYTSN
+169 ITQCLSHESYTSD
-182 SILKLLRSLR
+182 SILEQLRFLK

-197 FDPNKREPAF
+197 FDPNKKDPVF
-207 DEEGFLEKPRNL
+207 DEEGSLEKLRSL
-219 NKQIQS
+219 NNQIQS
-225 TEIASDS
+225 IEIASNE
-232 AKKAIKCDDFRGF
+232 AKKAIKCDSFRGF
-245 LNSSLTWLKKKSEY
+245 LNSSLTWLEKKSEY
-259 NFFKKLK
+259 LYFKKLK
-266 NEIPTLESECE
+266 SEIPTLESECE
-277 AIENDLKSYYEA
+277 EIENDLKRYYEA
-289 RETALFKKFP
+289 KETAIFKKFP

-304 YDKAISKI
+304 YDNATSKI

-324 HALLS
+324 HVLLN
-329 GYEEVPAEFF
+329 GYEEMPAEFF

-390 DVKQSIYAFRGG
+390 DVKQSIYAFRGS

-423 RSSPLIIHYVN
+423 RSAPLIINYVN

-442 NSSTT
+442 NSPTA

-453 PETSRNKH
+453 PKTSQNKH
-461 ATDGYVKVSLVANER
+461 VTEGYVKVSLVADDR
-476 ELLLEQIS
+476 ELLLNQV
-484 QEAKNLLEHGKE
+484 
-496 LLLEQILQEAKNLL
+496 LQEAKNLL
-510 EHGIEPKDIT
+510 DHHIDPKDIT

-532 KNYLQENLSEI
+532 KNYLQEYLSTI
-543 RPSTESSAQL
+543 RPSTESSARL
-553 SQFVESKIIKN
+553 SQLVESKIIKN

-569 LAEEEYK
+569 LAEEPYK

-596 LFGFNPKKES
+596 LPGFNPKKES

-611 WKVMELFELYTEC
+611 WKIMEQFKLYGEP
-624 AQICLELALGCED
+624 AQNCLELAIGCED
-637 ADEFLEK
+637 ANEFLEK
-644 LEAKKIASFNSKGAQ
+644 LEAKEIASFNPKGAQ

-680 GKPNNE
+680 GKPNSSHANQ
-686 SDKFLEEYNGTEL
+686 FLEEYNGAEL
-699 VCLYYRMKNREVVD
+699 VRLYYRMKNREVVD
-713 KDYARALEKEKAAK
+713 KDYARALNKEEAAK

-745 LVVVAKDKDQ
+745 LIVVAKDKKES
-755 KKDKK
+755 KK
-760 KDKEESKNKGMHE
+760 ESKNKTMRE
-773 KLDLKPLEEG
+773 QLDLTPLEEG
-783 EIAPV
+783 EIMPV
-788 IASKKEPSNASVLI
+788 VSPQKEPLMTSVVI

-836 LHKGLEYQYAYR
+836 LHKGLEYQYAYN
-848 IPKKSVLEYL
+848 IPKQSVLEYL
-858 NYHYGFYGLDHQAL
+858 NYHHGFYGLDHQAL

-878 FENDA
+878 FENDTG
-883 EIQALFKNLA
+883 IQALFKNHA
-893 LKGEV
+893 LRGEA
-898 AFLSRGVVSRIDV
+898 AFLFQGVVSRIDV
-911 LLWDKGQ
+911 LLWDRGQ

-937 QVSHYAEFLQ
+937 QVSHYAEFLK

>member
-1 MDTNRQCMALKA
+1 MDTKRQCMALKA

-61 KILQKENLES
+61 KILQKENLENEN
-71 KEKSHKENILKELEE
+71 EKAQNILKELEE
-86 KYHLDPSLVQNS
+86 KYHLNPDLVQNS
-98 AQKIYQRFLNAEIRI
+98 APKIYQRFLNAEIRI

-135 NFEVNEDTEAH
+135 NFEINEDTKAH
-146 QQQLDERFLSALNSE
+146 QQQLNASFLSALNNE
-161 QLEELSVF
+161 QLNELSTF
-169 ITQCLSHNSYTSN
+169 IAQCLSHDSYTSD
-182 SILKLLRSLR
+182 SILERLRFLK

-197 FDPNKREPAF
+197 FDPNKKELAF
-207 DEEGFLEKPRNL
+207 DEEGFLEKLRSL

-225 TEIASDS
+225 VETASDK
-232 AKKAIKCDDFRGF
+232 AKTAIKCDDFRGF
-245 LNSSLTWLKKKSEY
+245 LNSSLTWLEKKSEY
-259 NFFKKLK
+259 RFFKKFK
-266 NEIPTLESECE
+266 DEIPTLESECE
-277 AIENDLKSYYEA
+277 EIENDLKRYYEA
-289 RETALFKKFP
+289 RESALFKKFP

-304 YDKAISKI
+304 YDKATSKI

-324 HALLS
+324 HALLN
-329 GYEEVPAEFF
+329 GYEEMPAEFF
-339 YFRLDSKIAHIL
+339 YFRLDSRIAHIL

-390 DVKQSIYAFRGG
+390 DVKQSIYGFRGS

-412 DFYHDNLEFNH
+412 DFYHDHLQFNH
-423 RSSPLIIHYVN
+423 RSSPLIINYVN

-442 NSSTT
+442 NSPTA

-453 PETSRNKH
+453 PKASSNNH
-461 ATDGYVKVSLVANER
+461 ARDGYVKVSLVADER
-476 ELLLEQIS
+476 
-484 QEAKNLLEHGKE
+484 E

-510 EHGIEPKDIT
+510 EHRIEPKDIT
-520 ILCATNKDALEI
+520 LLCVTNDDALEI
-532 KNYLQENLSEI
+532 KNYLQENLSAI
-543 RPSTESSAQL
+543 CPSTESSAKL

-569 LAEEEYK
+569 LAEEPYK

-596 LFGFNPKKES
+596 LAGFNPKKES

-624 AQICLELALGCED
+624 AQICLELAVGCED
-637 ADEFLEK
+637 ANEFLEK
-644 LEAKKIASFNSKGAQ
+644 LEAKEIASFKAEGAQ

-680 GKPNNE
+680 GKPKTNN
-686 SDKFLEEYNGTEL
+686 SNQFLEEYSGTEL
-699 VCLYYRMKNREVVD
+699 IRLYYRMKNREVVD
-713 KDYARALEKEKAAK
+713 KDYARALDKEEAAK
-727 DHEEI
+727 DHEET
-732 NAYYVA
+732 NVYYVA

-745 LVVVAKDKDQ
+745 LVVVAKDK
-755 KKDKK
+755 
-760 KDKEESKNKGMHE
+760 KGMHE
-773 KLDLKPLEEG
+773 KLDLAPLEEG
-783 EIAPV
+783 EIVPV
-788 IASKKEPSNASVLI
+788 ISSQKEPSSASVVI

-815 EEPDSDYEKNNDQ
+815 EEPSDYEKNNDQ
-828 EAINFGIA
+828 EAIHFGIA

-858 NYHYGFYGLDHQAL
+858 NYHHGFYGLDYQAL

-883 EIQALFKNLA
+883 KIQALFKNLA
-893 LKGEV
+893 LRGEV
-898 AFLSRGVVSRIDV
+898 AFLFEGVVSRIDV

-937 QVSHYAEFLQ
+937 QVSHYAAFLQ

>member
-1 MDTNRQCMALKA
+1 MDTKRQCMALKA

-21 ALSVRF
+21 ALSMRF

-61 KILQKENLES
+61 KILQKENLENEKE
-71 KEKSHKENILKELEE
+71 KEKSQNILKELEE
-86 KYHLDPSLVQNS
+86 KYRLGPSFVQNR
-98 AQKIYQRFLNAEIRI
+98 AQEIYQRFLNAEIRI

-135 NFEVNEDTEAH
+135 NFEVNEDTKAH
-146 QQQLDERFLSALNSE
+146 QQQLNESFLSALDNK

-169 ITQCLSHNSYTSN
+169 IAQCLSHDSYTSD
-182 SILKLLRSLR
+182 SILGWLRFLK

-197 FDPNKREPAF
+197 FDPNKKEPAF
-207 DEEGFLEKPRNL
+207 DEKGFLERLRNL
-219 NKQIQS
+219 NQQIQS
-225 TEIASDS
+225 VETASNE

-245 LNSSLTWLKKKSEY
+245 LNSSLTWLEKKGEY
-259 NFFKKLK
+259 RYFKKFK
-266 NEIPTLESECE
+266 DEIPTLESECE
-277 AIENDLKSYYEA
+277 EIENDLKRYYEA
-289 RETALFKKFP
+289 KESALFKKFP

-304 YDKAISKI
+304 YDKATSKI
-312 QALDFDAIKDKV
+312 QTLDFDAIKDKV
-324 HALLS
+324 HALLN
-329 GYEEVPAEFF
+329 GYEEMPAEFF
-339 YFRLDSKIAHIL
+339 YFRLDSRIAHIL

-376 IGQAKWHRSVFFVG
+376 IGQAKWHRSMFFVG
-390 DVKQSIYAFRGG
+390 DVKQSIYGFRGS

-423 RSSPLIIHYVN
+423 RSSPLIINYVN

-442 NSSTT
+442 NSPTA

-453 PETSRNKH
+453 PKASSNKH
-461 ATDGYVKVSLVANER
+461 ARDGYVKVSLVADER
-476 ELLLEQIS
+476 ELLL
-484 QEAKNLLEHGKE
+484 K
-496 LLLEQILQEAKNLL
+496 QILQEAKNLL
-510 EHGIEPKDIT
+510 EHRIDPKDIT
-520 ILCATNKDALEI
+520 LLCATNDDALEI
-532 KNYLQENLSEI
+532 KDYLQKNLSAI
-543 RPSTESSAQL
+543 RPSTESSAKL

-569 LAEEEYK
+569 LAEEPYK

-596 LFGFNPKKES
+596 LAGFNPKKES

-624 AQICLELALGCED
+624 TQICLELAVGCED
-637 ADEFLEK
+637 VNEFLEK
-644 LEAKKIASFNSKGAQ
+644 LEAKEIASFKAEGAQ

-680 GKPNNE
+680 GKSKTNN
-686 SDKFLEEYNGTEL
+686 SNQFLEEYDGTEL
-699 VCLYYRMKNREVVD
+699 TRLYYRMKNREVVD
-713 KDYARALEKEKAAK
+713 KDYARALDKEEAAK
-727 DHEEI
+727 NHEET
-732 NAYYVA
+732 NVYYVA

-745 LVVVAKDKDQ
+745 LIVVAKDKNQ

-760 KDKEESKNKGMHE
+760 ESKNKGMCE
-773 KLDLKPLEEG
+773 KLDLFPLEEG
-783 EIAPV
+783 EIVPV
-788 IASKKEPSNASVLI
+788 ISSQKEPLIKSVVI

-815 EEPDSDYEKNNDQ
+815 EESSDYEKNNDQ

-836 LHKGLEYQYAYR
+836 LHKGLEYQYAYN

-858 NYHYGFYGLDHQAL
+858 NYHHGFYGLDYQAL

-883 EIQALFKNLA
+883 KIQALFKNLA

-898 AFLSRGVVSRIDV
+898 AFLFEGVVSRIDV

-937 QVSHYAEFLQ
+937 QVSHYVAFLQ

>member
-1 MDTNRQCMALKA
+1 MDTKRQCMALKA

-61 KILQKENLES
+61 KILQKENLEDEKE
-71 KEKSHKENILKELEE
+71 KEKSQNILKELEE
-86 KYHLDPSLVQNS
+86 KYRLDPNLVQNS

-135 NFEVNEDTEAH
+135 NFEVNEDTKAH
-146 QQQLDERFLSALNSE
+146 QQQLNESFLSALNGG

-169 ITQCLSHNSYTSN
+169 IAQCLSYDSYTSD
-182 SILKLLRSLR
+182 SILERLRFLK

-197 FDPNKREPAF
+197 FDPNKKEPAF
-207 DEEGFLEKPRNL
+207 DEEGFLEKLRSL
-219 NKQIQS
+219 NQQIQS
-225 TEIASDS
+225 IETASNT

-245 LNSSLTWLKKKSEY
+245 LNSSLTWLEKKSEY
-259 NFFKKLK
+259 RDFKKLK

-277 AIENDLKSYYEA
+277 EIENDLKRYYEA
-289 RETALFKKFP
+289 KEIALFKKFP

-304 YDKAISKI
+304 YDKATSKI

-324 HALLS
+324 QALLK

-339 YFRLDSKIAHIL
+339 YFRLDSRIAHIL

-376 IGQAKWHRSVFFVG
+376 IGQAKWNRSVFFVG
-390 DVKQSIYAFRGG
+390 DVKQSIYAFRGSFG
-402 FSSLFESVSK
+402 SLFESVAK
-412 DFYHDNLEFNH
+412 DFYHDNLQFNH
-423 RSSPLIIHYVN
+423 RSSPLIINYVN

-442 NSSTT
+442 NSPTA
-447 YLEQKY
+447 YLDQKY
-453 PETSRNKH
+453 PKASSNKH
-461 ATDGYVKVSLVANER
+461 ARDGYVKVSLVANER
-476 ELLLEQIS
+476 ELLLEQI
-484 QEAKNLLEHGKE
+484 
-496 LLLEQILQEAKNLL
+496 LQEAKNLL
-510 EHGIEPKDIT
+510 EHRIEPKDIT
-520 ILCATNKDALEI
+520 ILCATNDDALEI
-532 KNYLQENLSEI
+532 KNYLQENLSAI
-543 RPSTESSAQL
+543 RPSTESSAKL

-564 ALEYA
+564 ALKYA
-569 LAEEEYK
+569 LAEEPYK

-596 LFGFNPKKES
+596 LPGFNPKKES

-611 WKVMELFELYTEC
+611 WKMMELFELYGER
-624 AQICLELALGCED
+624 AQTCLELAVGCED
-637 ADEFLEK
+637 ADGFLEK
-644 LEAKKIASFNSKGAQ
+644 LEAKKIASFNLKGAQ

-680 GKPNNE
+680 GKPRSNN
-686 SDKFLEEYNGTEL
+686 SNQFLEEYNGAEL
-699 VCLYYRMKNREVVD
+699 VRLYYRMKNREVVD
-713 KDYARALEKEKAAK
+713 KDYARALDKEKAAK
-727 DHEEI
+727 DHEET
-732 NAYYVA
+732 NVYYVA

-745 LVVVAKDKDQ
+745 LVVVAKDKGQ
-755 KKDKK
+755 KKDQ
-760 KDKEESKNKGMHE
+760 KESESKGMRE
-773 KLDLKPLEEG
+773 KLDLAPLEEG
-783 EIAPV
+783 TIAPV
-788 IASKKEPSNASVLI
+788 ISPQKEPLIASVVI

-815 EEPDSDYEKNNDQ
+815 EDPDSDYEKNNDQ

-836 LHKGLEYQYAYR
+836 LHKGLEYQYAYN

-858 NYHYGFYGLDHQAL
+858 NYHHGFYGLDHQAL

-878 FENDA
+878 FENDI
-883 EIQALFKNLA
+883 EIQALFKNLT
-893 LKGEV
+893 LKGEA
-898 AFLSRGVVSRIDV
+898 AFLFEGVVSRIDV

-918 NLYVLDYKSSQN
+918 NLYILDYKSSQN

>member
-1 MDTNRQCMALKA
+1 MDTKRQCMALKA

-61 KILQKENLES
+61 KILQKENLEDEKE
-71 KEKSHKENILKELEE
+71 KEKSQNILKELEE
-86 KYHLDPSLVQNS
+86 KYRLDPSLVQNS

-135 NFEVNEDTEAH
+135 NFEVNEDTKAH
-146 QQQLDERFLSALNSE
+146 QQQLNASFLSALDNK

-169 ITQCLSHNSYTSN
+169 IAQCLSYDSYTSD
-182 SILKLLRSLR
+182 SILERLRFL

-197 FDPNKREPAF
+197 FDPNKKDPVF
-207 DEEGFLEKPRNL
+207 DEERFLEKLRSL
-219 NKQIQS
+219 NQQIQNIE
-225 TEIASDS
+225 TASNE

-245 LNSSLTWLKKKSEY
+245 LNSSLTWLEKKSEY
-259 NFFKKLK
+259 RYFKKFK
-266 NEIPTLESECE
+266 DEIPTLESECE
-277 AIENDLKSYYEA
+277 EIENDLKRYYEA
-289 RETALFKKFP
+289 RESALFKKFP

-304 YDKAISKI
+304 YDRATSKI

-324 HALLS
+324 HALLN
-329 GYEEVPAEFF
+329 GYEEMPAEFF
-339 YFRLDSKIAHIL
+339 YFRLDSRIAHIL

-390 DVKQSIYAFRGG
+390 DVKQSIYGFRGS

-423 RSSPLIIHYVN
+423 RSSPLIINYVN

-442 NSSTT
+442 NSPTA

-453 PETSRNKH
+453 PKASSNKH
-461 ATDGYVKVSLVANER
+461 AKDGYVKVSLVADER
-476 ELLLEQIS
+476 ELLL
-484 QEAKNLLEHGKE
+484 K
-496 LLLEQILQEAKNLL
+496 QILQEAKNLL
-510 EHGIEPKDIT
+510 EHRIDPKDIT
-520 ILCATNKDALEI
+520 LLCATNDDALEI
-532 KNYLQENLSEI
+532 KNYLQKNLSAI
-543 RPSTESSAQL
+543 RPSTESSAKL

-569 LAEEEYK
+569 LAEEPYK

-596 LFGFNPKKES
+596 LAGFNPKKES

-624 AQICLELALGCED
+624 AQICLELAVGCED
-637 ADEFLEK
+637 ANEFLEK
-644 LEAKKIASFNSKGAQ
+644 LEAKEIASFKAEGAQ

-680 GKPNNE
+680 GKPKTNN
-686 SDKFLEEYNGTEL
+686 SNQFLEEYSGTEL
-699 VCLYYRMKNREVVD
+699 TRLYYRMKNREVVD
-713 KDYARALEKEKAAK
+713 KDYARVLDKEEAAK
-727 DHEEI
+727 NHEET
-732 NAYYVA
+732 NVYYVA

-745 LVVVAKDKDQ
+745 LIVVAKDK
-755 KKDKK
+755 
-760 KDKEESKNKGMHE
+760 KGMHE
-773 KLDLKPLEEG
+773 KLDLAPLEEG
-783 EIAPV
+783 TIAPV
-788 IASKKEPSNASVLI
+788 ISSQKEPLIKSVVI

-815 EEPDSDYEKNNDQ
+815 EEPSDYEKNNDQ

-858 NYHYGFYGLDHQAL
+858 NYHHGFYGLDYQAL

-883 EIQALFKNLA
+883 KIQALFKNLA
-893 LKGEV
+893 LRGEV
-898 AFLSRGVVSRIDV
+898 AFLFEGVVSRIDV

-937 QVSHYAEFLQ
+937 QVSHYAAFLQ

>member
-1 MDTNRQCMALKA
+1 MDTKRQCMALKA

-61 KILQKENLES
+61 KILQKENLENE
-71 KEKSHKENILKELEE
+71 KEKSQNILKELEE
-86 KYHLDPSLVQNS
+86 KYRLDPSFVQNS

-125 KFCWFVGLSA
+125 KFCWFVGLNA
-135 NFEVNEDTEAH
+135 NFEVNEDTKAH
-146 QQQLDERFLSALNSE
+146 QQQLNESFLSALNGE

-169 ITQCLSHNSYTSN
+169 ITQCLSYDNYTSD
-182 SILKLLRSLR
+182 SILERLRFLK

-197 FDPNKREPAF
+197 FDPNKKEPAF
-207 DEEGFLEKPRNL
+207 DEEGFLERLRSL
-219 NKQIQS
+219 NQQIQNIE
-225 TEIASDS
+225 TASNE

-245 LNSSLTWLKKKSEY
+245 LNSSLTWLKKKGEY
-259 NFFKKLK
+259 RYFKKFK
-266 NEIPTLESECE
+266 DEIPTLESECE
-277 AIENDLKSYYEA
+277 EIENDLKRYYEA
-289 RETALFKKFP
+289 RESALFKKFP

-304 YDKAISKI
+304 YDKATSKI

-324 HALLS
+324 HALLN
-329 GYEEVPAEFF
+329 GYEEMPAEFF
-339 YFRLDSKIAHIL
+339 YFRLDSRIAHIL

-390 DVKQSIYAFRGG
+390 DVKQSIYAFRGS

-423 RSSPLIIHYVN
+423 RSAPLIINYVN

-442 NSSTT
+442 NSPTV

-453 PETSRNKH
+453 PKTSQNKH
-461 ATDGYVKVSLVANER
+461 VTGGYVKVSLVADER
-476 ELLLEQIS
+476 
-484 QEAKNLLEHGKE
+484 E
-496 LLLEQILQEAKNLL
+496 LLLEQILQEAQNLL
-510 EHGIEPKDIT
+510 DHRIDPKNIT

-532 KNYLQENLSEI
+532 KNYLQERLSEI
-543 RPSTESSAQL
+543 HPSTESSARL

-569 LAEEEYK
+569 LAEEPYK

-591 DDAIA
+591 DDVIA
-596 LFGFNPKKES
+596 LPSFNPKKES

-611 WKVMELFELYTEC
+611 WKVMEWFELYGEC
-624 AQICLELALGCED
+624 AQICLELAVGCED
-637 ADEFLEK
+637 ADGFLEK
-644 LEAKKIASFNSKGAQ
+644 LEAKAIASSHSKGAQ

-680 GKPNNE
+680 GKPKTNN
-686 SDKFLEEYNGTEL
+686 SNQFLEEYSGTEL
-699 VCLYYRMKNREVVD
+699 TRLYYRMKNREVVD
-713 KDYARALEKEKAAK
+713 KDYARALDKEKVAK
-727 DHEEI
+727 ENEET
-732 NAYYVA
+732 NEYYVA

-745 LVVVAKDKDQ
+745 LVVVAKDKGQ
-755 KKDKK
+755 KKDQ
-760 KDKEESKNKGMHE
+760 KESENKGMRE
-773 KLDLKPLEEG
+773 KLDLVPLEEG
-783 EIAPV
+783 TIAPV
-788 IASKKEPSNASVLI
+788 ISPQKEPLIASVVI

-815 EEPDSDYEKNNDQ
+815 EEPSDYEKNNDQ

-836 LHKGLEYQYAYR
+836 LHKGLEYQYAYN

-858 NYHYGFYGLDHQAL
+858 NYHHGFYGLDRQAL

-878 FENDA
+878 FENDI

-893 LKGEV
+893 LKGEA
-898 AFLSRGVVSRIDV
+898 AFLFEGVVSRIDV

-918 NLYVLDYKSSQN
+918 NLCVLDYKSSQN

-937 QVSHYAEFLQ
+937 QVSHYAAFLK

>member
-1 MDTNRQCMALKA
+1 MDTKRQCMALKA

-61 KILQKENLES
+61 KILQKENLEDEKE
-71 KEKSHKENILKELEE
+71 KEKSQNILKELEE
-86 KYHLDPSLVQNS
+86 KYRLDPSFVQNS

-135 NFEVNEDTEAH
+135 NFEVNEDTKVH
-146 QQQLDERFLSALNSE
+146 QQRLNASFLSALNNK

-169 ITQCLSHNSYTSN
+169 IAQCLSYDSYTSD
-182 SILKLLRSLR
+182 SILERLRFLK

-197 FDPNKREPAF
+197 FDPNKKDPIF
-207 DEEGFLEKPRNL
+207 DEERFLEKLRSL
-219 NKQIQS
+219 NQQIQS
-225 TEIASDS
+225 VETASNE

-259 NFFKKLK
+259 RYFKKIK
-266 NEIPTLESECE
+266 DEIPTLESECE
-277 AIENDLKSYYEA
+277 EIENDLKRYYEA
-289 RETALFKKFP
+289 RESALFKKFP

-304 YDKAISKI
+304 YDKATSKI

-324 HALLS
+324 HALLN
-329 GYEEVPAEFF
+329 GYEEMPAEFF

-390 DVKQSIYAFRGG
+390 DVKQSIYAFRGS

-423 RSSPLIIHYVN
+423 RSAPLIIDYVN

-442 NSSTT
+442 NSPTA

-453 PETSRNKH
+453 PKTSQNKH
-461 ATDGYVKVSLVANER
+461 VTEGYVKVSLVADER
-476 ELLLEQIS
+476 
-484 QEAKNLLEHGKE
+484 E

-510 EHGIEPKDIT
+510 EHRIEPKDIT
-520 ILCATNKDALEI
+520 LLCATNDDALEI
-532 KNYLQENLSEI
+532 KNYLQENLSAI
-543 RPSTESSAQL
+543 RPSTESSAKL
-553 SQFVESKIIKN
+553 SQFVESKIIKH
-564 ALEYA
+564 ALKYA
-569 LAEEEYK
+569 LAEEPYK

-591 DDAIA
+591 DDVIA
-596 LFGFNPKKES
+596 LPSFNPKKES

-624 AQICLELALGCED
+624 TQICLELAVGCED
-637 ADEFLEK
+637 ANEFLKK
-644 LEAKKIASFNSKGAQ
+644 LEAKEIASFNAKGAQ

-680 GKPNNE
+680 GKPKSNN
-686 SDKFLEEYNGTEL
+686 SNQFLEEYDGTEL
-699 VCLYYRMKNREVVD
+699 TRLYYRMKNREVVD
-713 KDYARALEKEKAAK
+713 KDYARALDEEEAAK
-727 DHEEI
+727 DHEET
-732 NAYYVA
+732 NVYYVA

-745 LVVVAKDKDQ
+745 LIVVAKDK
-755 KKDKK
+755 
-760 KDKEESKNKGMHE
+760 KGMHE
-773 KLDLKPLEEG
+773 KLDLVPLEEG
-783 EIAPV
+783 TIAPV
-788 IASKKEPSNASVLI
+788 ISFQKEPSSASVLI

-815 EEPDSDYEKNNDQ
+815 EEPSDYEKNNDQ

-836 LHKGLEYQYAYR
+836 LHKGLEYQYAYN

-858 NYHYGFYGLDHQAL
+858 NYHHGFYGLDYQAL

-893 LKGEV
+893 LKGEA
-898 AFLSRGVVSRIDV
+898 AFLFEGVVSRIDV

-937 QVSHYAEFLQ
+937 QVSHYAAFLQ

>member
-1 MDTNRQCMALKA
+1 MALKA

-61 KILQKENLES
+61 KILQQENLES
-71 KEKSHKENILKELEE
+71 EKEKAQNILKELEE
-86 KYHLDPSLVQNS
+86 KYRLDPSFVQNS
-98 AQKIYQRFLNAEIRI
+98 APKIYQRFLNAEIRI

-135 NFEVNEDTEAH
+135 NFEVNEDTKVH
-146 QQQLDERFLSALNSE
+146 QRQLNEGFLSALNGE

-169 ITQCLSHNSYTSN
+169 IAQCLSYDNYTSD
-182 SILKLLRSLR
+182 SILERLRFLK

-197 FDPNKREPAF
+197 FDPNKKEPAF
-207 DEEGFLEKPRNL
+207 DEEGFLEKLRSL
-219 NKQIQS
+219 NQQIQS
-225 TEIASDS
+225 IETASDT

-259 NFFKKLK
+259 RDFKKLK
-266 NEIPTLESECE
+266 DEIPTLESECE
-277 AIENDLKSYYEA
+277 EIENDLKRYYEA
-289 RETALFKKFP
+289 RESALFKKFP

-304 YDKAISKI
+304 YDKATSKI

-324 HALLS
+324 HALLN
-329 GYEEVPAEFF
+329 GYEELPAEFF

-390 DVKQSIYAFRGG
+390 DVKQSIYAFRGS
-402 FSSLFESVSK
+402 FSSLFESVAK
-412 DFYHDNLEFNH
+412 DFYHDNLQFNH
-423 RSSPLIIHYVN
+423 RSSPLIINYVN

-442 NSSTT
+442 NSPTA

-453 PETSRNKH
+453 PKASNNKH
-461 ATDGYVKVSLVANER
+461 AADGYVKVSLVADER
-476 ELLLEQIS
+476 
-484 QEAKNLLEHGKE
+484 E

-510 EHGIEPKDIT
+510 EHRIEPKDIT
-520 ILCATNKDALEI
+520 ILCATNDDALEI
-532 KNYLQENLSEI
+532 KNYLQERLSAI
-543 RPSTESSAQL
+543 RPSTESSANL

-564 ALEYA
+564 ALKYA
-569 LAEEEYK
+569 LAEEPYK

-596 LFGFNPKKES
+596 LAGFNPKKES

-611 WKVMELFELYTEC
+611 WKVMELFELYGEC
-624 AQICLELALGCED
+624 AQICLELAVGCED
-637 ADEFLEK
+637 ADGFLEK
-644 LEAKKIASFNSKGAQ
+644 LEAKKIASSNLKGAQ

-680 GKPNNE
+680 GKPKSNN
-686 SDKFLEEYNGTEL
+686 SNQFLEEYNGTEL
-699 VCLYYRMKNREVVD
+699 IRLYYRMKNREIVD
-713 KDYARALEKEKAAK
+713 KDYARALDKEEAAK
-727 DHEEI
+727 DHEET
-732 NAYYVA
+732 NVYYVA

-745 LVVVAKDKDQ
+745 LIIVAKDKKES
-755 KKDKK
+755 KK
-760 KDKEESKNKGMHE
+760 ESKNKGMRE
-773 KLDLKPLEEG
+773 KLDLFPLEEG
-783 EIAPV
+783 EIMPV
-788 IASKKEPSNASVLI
+788 ISPQKEPLITSTLI

-815 EEPDSDYEKNNDQ
+815 EEPSDYEKNNDQ

-836 LHKGLEYQYAYR
+836 LHKGLEYQYAYN

-858 NYHYGFYGLDHQAL
+858 NYHHGFYGLDYQAL

-883 EIQALFKNLA
+883 EIQVLFKNYA
-893 LKGEV
+893 LRGEA
-898 AFLSRGVVSRIDV
+898 AFLFEGVVSRIDV

-937 QVSHYAEFLQ
+937 QVSHYAAFLK

>member
-1 MDTNRQCMALKA
+1 MDTKRQCMALKA

-61 KILQKENLES
+61 KILQKENLENENE
-71 KEKSHKENILKELEE
+71 KEKSQNILKELEE
-86 KYHLDPSLVQNS
+86 KYRLDPSFVQNS
-98 AQKIYQRFLNAEIRI
+98 APKIYQRFLNAEIRI

-135 NFEVNEDTEAH
+135 NFEVNEDANAH
-146 QQQLDERFLSALNSE
+146 QQQLNESFLSALNGG

-169 ITQCLSHNSYTSN
+169 ITQCLSYDSYTSD
-182 SILKLLRSLR
+182 SILERLRFLK

-197 FDPNKREPAF
+197 FDPNKKESAF
-207 DEEGFLEKPRNL
+207 DEKGFLEKLRSL

-225 TEIASDS
+225 VETASDK
-232 AKKAIKCDDFRGF
+232 AKTAIKCDDFRGF
-245 LNSSLTWLKKKSEY
+245 LNSSLTWLEKKSEY
-259 NFFKKLK
+259 CFFKKFK
-266 NEIPTLESECE
+266 DEIPTLESECE
-277 AIENDLKSYYEA
+277 EIENDLKRYYEA
-289 RETALFKKFP
+289 RESALFKKFP

-304 YDKAISKI
+304 YDKATSKI

-324 HALLS
+324 HALLN
-329 GYEEVPAEFF
+329 GYEEMPAEFF

-390 DVKQSIYAFRGG
+390 DVKQSIYGFRGS

-423 RSSPLIIHYVN
+423 RSSPLIINYVN

-442 NSSTT
+442 NSPTA

-453 PETSRNKH
+453 PKASSNNH
-461 ATDGYVKVSLVANER
+461 ARDGYVKVSLVVDER
-476 ELLLEQIS
+476 
-484 QEAKNLLEHGKE
+484 E

-510 EHGIEPKDIT
+510 EHRIEPKDIT
-520 ILCATNKDALEI
+520 LLCATNDDALEI
-532 KNYLQENLSEI
+532 KNYLQENLSTI
-543 RPSTESSAQL
+543 CLSTESSAKL

-569 LAEEEYK
+569 LAEEPYK

-596 LFGFNPKKES
+596 LAGFNPKKES

-624 AQICLELALGCED
+624 TQICLELAVGCKD
-637 ADEFLEK
+637 ANEFLKK
-644 LEAKKIASFNSKGAQ
+644 LEAKEIVSFKAEGAQ

-680 GKPNNE
+680 GKPKTNN
-686 SDKFLEEYNGTEL
+686 SNQFLEEYSGTEL
-699 VCLYYRMKNREVVD
+699 MCLYYRMKNREVVD
-713 KDYARALEKEKAAK
+713 KDYARALDKEEAAK
-727 DHEEI
+727 DHEET
-732 NAYYVA
+732 NVYYVA

-745 LVVVAKDKDQ
+745 LIVVAKDK
-755 KKDKK
+755 
-760 KDKEESKNKGMHE
+760 KGMCE
-773 KLDLKPLEEG
+773 KLDLAPLEEG

-788 IASKKEPSNASVLI
+788 ISPQKEPSILSVVI

-815 EEPDSDYEKNNDQ
+815 EEPSDYEKNNDQ
-828 EAINFGIA
+828 EAIHFGIA
-836 LHKGLEYQYAYR
+836 LHKGLEYQYAYN

-858 NYHYGFYGLDHQAL
+858 NYHHGFYGLDYQVL

-883 EIQALFKNLA
+883 KIQALFKNLA

-898 AFLSRGVVSRIDV
+898 AFLFEGVVSRIDV

-930 YQQSHKA
+930 YQQSHKV
-937 QVSHYAEFLQ
+937 QVSHYAAFLQ

>member
-1 MDTNRQCMALKA
+1 MDTKRQCMALKA

-61 KILQKENLES
+61 KILQKENLEDEKE
-71 KEKSHKENILKELEE
+71 KEKSQNILKELEE
-86 KYHLDPSLVQNS
+86 KYRLNPSFVQNS

-113 STIDAFFQSILR
+113 STIDAFLQSILR

-146 QQQLDERFLSALNSE
+146 QQRLNESFLSALNGE

-169 ITQCLSHNSYTSN
+169 IAQCLSYDSYTSD
-182 SILKLLRSLR
+182 SILERLRFLK

-197 FDPNKREPAF
+197 FDPNKKEFAF
-207 DEEGFLEKPRNL
+207 DEKGFLEKLRNL
-219 NKQIQS
+219 NRQIQS
-225 TEIASDS
+225 VETASDT

-245 LNSSLTWLKKKSEY
+245 LNSSLTWLEKKSEY
-259 NFFKKLK
+259 RDFKKLK
-266 NEIPTLESECE
+266 GEIPALESECE
-277 AIENDLKSYYEA
+277 EIESDLKRYYEA
-289 RETALFKKFP
+289 REIALFKKFP

-304 YDKAISKI
+304 YDKATSKI

-324 HALLS
+324 RVLLN

-390 DVKQSIYAFRGG
+390 DVKQSIYAFRGS

-423 RSSPLIIHYVN
+423 RSAPLIINYVN

-442 NSSTT
+442 NSPTA

-453 PETSRNKH
+453 PKTSQNKH
-461 ATDGYVKVSLVANER
+461 VTDGYVKVSLVADER
-476 ELLLEQIS
+476 
-484 QEAKNLLEHGKE
+484 E
-496 LLLEQILQEAKNLL
+496 LLLEQILQEAQNLL
-510 EHGIEPKDIT
+510 DHRIDPKDIT
-520 ILCATNKDALEI
+520 ILCTTNDDALEI
-532 KNYLQENLSEI
+532 KNYLQERLSAI
-543 RPSTESSAQL
+543 HPSTESSARL

-569 LAEEEYK
+569 LAEEPYK

-591 DDAIA
+591 DDVIA
-596 LFGFNPKKES
+596 LPGFNPKKES

-611 WKVMELFELYTEC
+611 WKVMELFELYGEC
-624 AQICLELALGCED
+624 AQICLELAVGCED
-637 ADEFLEK
+637 ANDFLEK
-644 LEAKKIASFNSKGAQ
+644 LEAKSIASSHSKGAQ

-680 GKPNNE
+680 GNPKSSHSNQL
-686 SDKFLEEYNGTEL
+686 LEEYDGAEL
-699 VCLYYRMKNREVVD
+699 TRLYYRMKNREVVD
-713 KDYARALEKEKAAK
+713 KDYARALDKEEAAK

-732 NAYYVA
+732 NVYYVA

-745 LVVVAKDKDQ
+745 LIVVAKDKKES
-755 KKDKK
+755 KK
-760 KDKEESKNKGMHE
+760 ESKNKTMRE
-773 KLDLKPLEEG
+773 QLDLVPLEEG
-783 EIAPV
+783 EIMPV
-788 IASKKEPSNASVLI
+788 ISSQKEPLIASALI
-802 KPHAYGEQVQEIE
+802 KPHVYGEQVQEIE

-836 LHKGLEYQYAYR
+836 LHKGLEYQYAYN
-848 IPKKSVLEYL
+848 IPKESVLEYL
-858 NYHYGFYGLDHQAL
+858 NYHHGFYGLDYQAL

-883 EIQALFKNLA
+883 EIQALFKNYA
-893 LKGEV
+893 LRGEA
-898 AFLSRGVVSRIDV
+898 AFLFQGVVSRIDV
-911 LLWDKGQ
+911 LLWDRGQ

-937 QVSHYAEFLQ
+937 QVSHYAEFLK

>member
-1 MDTNRQCMALKA
+1 MALKA

-71 KEKSHKENILKELEE
+71 EKEKSQNILKELEE
-86 KYHLDPSLVQNS
+86 KYHLDPSLVRNS
-98 AQKIYQRFLNAEIRI
+98 AQKIYQRFLNAEVRI

-146 QQQLDERFLSALNSE
+146 QRQLNEGFLSALNSE
-161 QLEELSVF
+161 QLEELSAF
-169 ITQCLSHNSYTSN
+169 IVQCLSYDNYTSD
-182 SILKLLRSLR
+182 SILKQLRFLK

-197 FDPNKREPAF
+197 FDPDKKDPVF
-207 DEEGFLEKPRNL
+207 DEEGFLEKLRSL
-219 NKQIQS
+219 NNQIQS
-225 TEIASDS
+225 IETASNE
-232 AKKAIKCDDFRGF
+232 AKKAIKCDSFRGF
-245 LNSSLTWLKKKSEY
+245 LNSSLTWLEKKSEY
-259 NFFKKLK
+259 QSFKKLK
-266 NEIPTLESECE
+266 SEIPTLESECE
-277 AIENDLKSYYEA
+277 EIENDLKRYYEA
-289 RETALFKKFP
+289 KETAIFKKFP

-304 YDKAISKI
+304 YDNATSKI

-324 HALLS
+324 HVLLN
-329 GYEEVPAEFF
+329 GYEEMPAEFF

-390 DVKQSIYAFRGG
+390 DVKQSIYAFRGS

-423 RSSPLIIHYVN
+423 RSAPLIINYVN

-442 NSSTT
+442 NSPTA

-453 PETSRNKH
+453 PKTSQNKH
-461 ATDGYVKVSLVANER
+461 VTEGYVKVSLVADDR
-476 ELLLEQIS
+476 
-484 QEAKNLLEHGKE
+484 E

-510 EHGIEPKDIT
+510 DHHIDPKDIT

-532 KNYLQENLSEI
+532 KNYLQEYLSAI
-543 RPSTESSAQL
+543 YPSTESSARL
-553 SQFVESKIIKN
+553 SQLVESKIIKN

-569 LAEEEYK
+569 LAEEPYK

-596 LFGFNPKKES
+596 LPGFNPKKES

-611 WKVMELFELYTEC
+611 WKIMEQFKLYGEP
-624 AQICLELALGCED
+624 AQSCLELAIGCED
-637 ADEFLEK
+637 ANEFLEK
-644 LEAKKIASFNSKGAQ
+644 LEAKEIASFNPKGAQ
-659 IMTIHK
+659 IMTIHG

-680 GKPNNE
+680 GKPNSSHANQL
-686 SDKFLEEYNGTEL
+686 LEEYNGAEL
-699 VCLYYRMKNREVVD
+699 ARLYYRTKNREVVD
-713 KDYARALEKEKAAK
+713 KDYARALDKEEATK

-732 NAYYVA
+732 NVYYVA

-745 LVVVAKDKDQ
+745 LIVVAKDKKES
-755 KKDKK
+755 KK
-760 KDKEESKNKGMHE
+760 ESKNKKMRE
-773 KLDLKPLEEG
+773 QLDLAPLEEG
-783 EIAPV
+783 EITPV
-788 IASKKEPSNASVLI
+788 ISPQKEPLITSTLI

-848 IPKKSVLEYL
+848 IPKQSVLEYL

-883 EIQALFKNLA
+883 EIQALFKNHA
-893 LKGEV
+893 LKGEA
-898 AFLSRGVVSRIDV
+898 AFLFQGVVSRIDV
-911 LLWDKGQ
+911 LLWDRGQ

-937 QVSHYAEFLQ
+937 QVSHYAEFLK

>member
-1 MDTNRQCMALKA
+1 MDTKRQCMALKA

-61 KILQKENLES
+61 KILQKENLEDEKE
-71 KEKSHKENILKELEE
+71 KEKSQNILKELEE
-86 KYHLDPSLVQNS
+86 KYRLDPSFVQNS

-135 NFEVNEDTEAH
+135 NFEVNEDTKAH
-146 QQQLDERFLSALNSE
+146 QQRLNEGFLSALNNE

-169 ITQCLSHNSYTSN
+169 ITQCLSYDSYTSD
-182 SILKLLRSLR
+182 SILERLRFLK

-197 FDPNKREPAF
+197 FDPNKKEPAF
-207 DEEGFLEKPRNL
+207 DEKDFLEKLRSL
-219 NKQIQS
+219 NQQIQNIE
-225 TEIASDS
+225 TASNE

-245 LNSSLTWLKKKSEY
+245 LNSSLTWLEKKSEY
-259 NFFKKLK
+259 RYFKKFK
-266 NEIPTLESECE
+266 DEIPTLESECE
-277 AIENDLKSYYEA
+277 EIENDLKRYYEA
-289 RETALFKKFP
+289 RESALFKKFP

-304 YDKAISKI
+304 YDKATSKI

-324 HALLS
+324 HALLN
-329 GYEEVPAEFF
+329 GYEEMPAEFF
-339 YFRLDSKIAHIL
+339 YFRLDSKIVHIL

-390 DVKQSIYAFRGG
+390 DVKQSIYGFRGS

-412 DFYHDNLEFNH
+412 DFYHDNLQFNH
-423 RSSPLIIHYVN
+423 RSSPLIINYVN

-442 NSSTT
+442 NSPTA

-453 PETSRNKH
+453 PKASSNNH
-461 ATDGYVKVSLVANER
+461 AKDGYVKVSLVADER
-476 ELLLEQIS
+476 
-484 QEAKNLLEHGKE
+484 E

-510 EHGIEPKDIT
+510 EHRIDPKDIT
-520 ILCATNKDALEI
+520 ILCARNKDALEI
-532 KNYLQENLSEI
+532 KDYLQKNLSEI
-543 RPSTESSAQL
+543 CPSTESSAKL

-569 LAEEEYK
+569 LAEEPYK

-596 LFGFNPKKES
+596 LAGFNSKKES

-624 AQICLELALGCED
+624 AQICLELAVGCED
-637 ADEFLEK
+637 ANEFLKK
-644 LEAKKIASFNSKGAQ
+644 LEAKEIASFKAEGAQ

-680 GKPNNE
+680 GKPKSNN
-686 SDKFLEEYNGTEL
+686 SNQFLEEYSGTEL
-699 VCLYYRMKNREVVD
+699 MHLYYRMKNREVVD
-713 KDYARALEKEKAAK
+713 KDYARALDKEEAAK
-727 DHEEI
+727 DHEET
-732 NAYYVA
+732 NVYYVA

-745 LVVVAKDKDQ
+745 LIVVAKDKDQ

-760 KDKEESKNKGMHE
+760 ESKNKGMRE
-773 KLDLKPLEEG
+773 KLDLAPLEEG
-783 EIAPV
+783 EIVPV
-788 IASKKEPSNASVLI
+788 ISPQKEPLIPSIVI
-802 KPHAYGEQVQEIE
+802 KPHSYGEQVQEIE
-815 EEPDSDYEKNNDQ
+815 EEPSDYEKNNDQ

-858 NYHYGFYGLDHQAL
+858 NYHHGFYGLDYQAL

-883 EIQALFKNLA
+883 KIQALFKNLA
-893 LKGEV
+893 LRGEV
-898 AFLSRGVVSRIDV
+898 AFLFEGVVSRIDV
-911 LLWDKGQ
+911 LLWDRGQ

-930 YQQSHKA
+930 YQQSHKV
-937 QVSHYAEFLQ
+937 QVSHYAAFLQ

>member
-1 MDTNRQCMALKA
+1 MDTKRQCMALKA

-61 KILQKENLES
+61 KILQKENLENEKE
-71 KEKSHKENILKELEE
+71 KEKSQNILKELEE
-86 KYHLDPSLVQNS
+86 KYRLNPSLVQNS
-98 AQKIYQRFLNAEIRI
+98 AQEIYQRFLNAEIRI
-113 STIDAFFQSILR
+113 SNIDAFFQSILR

-135 NFEVNEDTEAH
+135 NFEVNEDTKAH
-146 QQQLDERFLSALNSE
+146 QQQLNASFLSALNNE

-169 ITQCLSHNSYTSN
+169 IAQCLSYDNYTSD
-182 SILKLLRSLR
+182 SILERLRFLK

-197 FDPNKREPAF
+197 FDPNKKDPVF
-207 DEEGFLEKPRNL
+207 NEEGFLEKLRSL
-219 NKQIQS
+219 NQQIQNIE
-225 TEIASDS
+225 TASNE

-245 LNSSLTWLKKKSEY
+245 LNSSLTWLEKKSEY
-259 NFFKKLK
+259 RYFKKFK
-266 NEIPTLESECE
+266 DEIPTLESECE
-277 AIENDLKSYYEA
+277 EIENDLKRYYEA
-289 RETALFKKFP
+289 RESALFKKFP

-304 YDKAISKI
+304 YDKATSKI

-324 HALLS
+324 HALLN
-329 GYEEVPAEFF
+329 GYEEMPAEFF
-339 YFRLDSKIAHIL
+339 YFRLDSKIVHIL

-390 DVKQSIYAFRGG
+390 DVKQSIYGFRGS

-423 RSSPLIIHYVN
+423 RSSPLIINYVN

-442 NSSTT
+442 NSPTA

-453 PETSRNKH
+453 PKASSNKH
-461 ATDGYVKVSLVANER
+461 ARDGYVKVSLVADER
-476 ELLLEQIS
+476 ELLL
-484 QEAKNLLEHGKE
+484 K
-496 LLLEQILQEAKNLL
+496 QILQEAKNLL
-510 EHGIEPKDIT
+510 EHRIDPKDIT
-520 ILCATNKDALEI
+520 LLCATNDDALEI
-532 KNYLQENLSEI
+532 KNYLQKNLSAI
-543 RPSTESSAQL
+543 HPSTESSAKL

-569 LAEEEYK
+569 LAEEPYK

-596 LFGFNPKKES
+596 LAGFNPKKES

-611 WKVMELFELYTEC
+611 WKVMEWFELYTEC
-624 AQICLELALGCED
+624 AQICLELAVGCED
-637 ADEFLEK
+637 ANEFLEK
-644 LEAKKIASFNSKGAQ
+644 LEAKEIASFKAEGAQ

-680 GKPNNE
+680 GKPKTNN
-686 SDKFLEEYNGTEL
+686 SNQFLEEYSGTEL
-699 VCLYYRMKNREVVD
+699 THLYYRMKNREVVD
-713 KDYARALEKEKAAK
+713 KDYARALDKEEAAK
-727 DHEEI
+727 DHEET
-732 NAYYVA
+732 NVYYVA

-745 LVVVAKDKDQ
+745 LVVVAKDK
-755 KKDKK
+755 
-760 KDKEESKNKGMHE
+760 KGMCE
-773 KLDLKPLEEG
+773 KLDLVTLEEG
-783 EIAPV
+783 EIVPV
-788 IASKKEPSNASVLI
+788 ISSQKEPLIPSVVI

-815 EEPDSDYEKNNDQ
+815 EEPSDYEKNNDQ
-828 EAINFGIA
+828 EAIHFGIA

-848 IPKKSVLEYL
+848 IPKKSILEYL
-858 NYHYGFYGLDHQAL
+858 NYHHGFYGLDYQAL

-883 EIQALFKNLA
+883 KIQALFKNLA
-893 LKGEV
+893 LRGEV
-898 AFLSRGVVSRIDV
+898 AFLFEGVVSRIDV
-911 LLWDKGQ
+911 LLWDRGQ

-937 QVSHYAEFLQ
+937 QVSHYAAFLQ

>member
-1 MDTNRQCMALKA
+1 MDTKRQCMALKA

-61 KILQKENLES
+61 RILQKENLEDEKE
-71 KEKSHKENILKELEE
+71 KEKSQNILKELEE
-86 KYHLDPSLVQNS
+86 KYRLDPSFVQNS
-98 AQKIYQRFLNAEIRI
+98 TQKIYQRFLNAEIRI

-135 NFEVNEDTEAH
+135 NFEVNEDTKAH
-146 QQQLDERFLSALNSE
+146 QQQLNTSFLSALDNK

-169 ITQCLSHNSYTSN
+169 IAQCLSYDSYTSD
-182 SILKLLRSLR
+182 SILEWLRFLK

-197 FDPNKREPAF
+197 FDPNKKEPAF
-207 DEEGFLEKPRNL
+207 DEEGFLEKLRSL

-225 TEIASDS
+225 VETASNE

-245 LNSSLTWLKKKSEY
+245 LNSSLTWLEKKSEY
-259 NFFKKLK
+259 RYFKKFK
-266 NEIPTLESECE
+266 DEIPTLESECE
-277 AIENDLKSYYEA
+277 EIENDLKRYYEA
-289 RETALFKKFP
+289 RESALFKKFP

-304 YDKAISKI
+304 YDKATSKI

-324 HALLS
+324 HALLN
-329 GYEEVPAEFF
+329 GYEEMPAEFF
-339 YFRLDSKIAHIL
+339 YFRLDSRIVHIL

-390 DVKQSIYAFRGG
+390 DVKQSIYGFRGS

-423 RSSPLIIHYVN
+423 RSSPLIINYVN

-442 NSSTT
+442 NSPTA

-453 PETSRNKH
+453 PKASSNKH
-461 ATDGYVKVSLVANER
+461 ARDGYVKVSLVADER
-476 ELLLEQIS
+476 
-484 QEAKNLLEHGKE
+484 E

-510 EHGIEPKDIT
+510 DHRIDPKDIT
-520 ILCATNKDALEI
+520 LLCATNDDALEI
-532 KNYLQENLSEI
+532 KNYLQKNLSTI
-543 RPSTESSAQL
+543 RPSTESSAKL

-569 LAEEEYK
+569 LAEEPYK

-596 LFGFNPKKES
+596 LAGFNPKKES

-624 AQICLELALGCED
+624 AQICLELAVGCED
-637 ADEFLEK
+637 ANEFLEK
-644 LEAKKIASFNSKGAQ
+644 LEAKEIASFKAEGAQ

-680 GKPNNE
+680 GKPKTNN
-686 SDKFLEEYNGTEL
+686 SNQFLEEYSGTEL
-699 VCLYYRMKNREVVD
+699 TRLYCRMKNREVVD
-713 KDYARALEKEKAAK
+713 KDYARALDKEEAAK
-727 DHEEI
+727 DHEET
-732 NAYYVA
+732 NVYYVA

-745 LVVVAKDKDQ
+745 LIVVAKDKDQ

-760 KDKEESKNKGMHE
+760 ESKNKGMHE
-773 KLDLKPLEEG
+773 KLDLAPLEEG
-783 EIAPV
+783 T
-788 IASKKEPSNASVLI
+788 IASVISSQKEPLIPSVLI

-815 EEPDSDYEKNNDQ
+815 EEPSDYEKNNDQ

-858 NYHYGFYGLDHQAL
+858 NYHHGFYGLDYQAL

-883 EIQALFKNLA
+883 KIQALFKNLA

-898 AFLSRGVVSRIDV
+898 AFLFEGVVSRIDV

-937 QVSHYAEFLQ
+937 QVSHYAAFLQ

>member
-1 MDTNRQCMALKA
+1 MDTKRQCMALKA

-61 KILQKENLES
+61 KILQQENLENE
-71 KEKSHKENILKELEE
+71 KEKSQNILKELEE
-86 KYHLDPSLVQNS
+86 KYHLNPDLVQNS

-135 NFEVNEDTEAH
+135 NFEVNEDTKAH
-146 QQQLDERFLSALNSE
+146 QQQLNEGFLSALNSE

-169 ITQCLSHNSYTSN
+169 IAQCLSYDNYTSD
-182 SILKLLRSLR
+182 SILERLRFLK

-197 FDPNKREPAF
+197 FDPNKKEPAF
-207 DEEGFLEKPRNL
+207 DEEGFLEKLRSL
-219 NKQIQS
+219 NQQIQS
-225 TEIASDS
+225 IETASDR
-232 AKKAIKCDDFRGF
+232 AKTAIKCDSFRGF
-245 LNSSLTWLKKKSEY
+245 LNSSLTWLEKKSEY
-259 NFFKKLK
+259 QSFKKLK
-266 NEIPTLESECE
+266 SEIPTLESECE
-277 AIENDLKSYYEA
+277 EIENDLKRYYEA
-289 RETALFKKFP
+289 RETAIFKKFP

-304 YDKAISKI
+304 YDKATSKI
-312 QALDFDAIKDKV
+312 QTLDFDAIKDKV
-324 HALLS
+324 HALLN
-329 GYEEVPAEFF
+329 GYEEIPAEFF
-339 YFRLDSKIAHIL
+339 YFRLDSQIAHIL

-390 DVKQSIYAFRGG
+390 DVKQSIYAFRGS

-412 DFYHDNLEFNH
+412 GFYHDNLEFNH
-423 RSSPLIIHYVN
+423 RSSPLIINYVN

-442 NSSTT
+442 NSPTA

-453 PETSRNKH
+453 PKASNNKH
-461 ATDGYVKVSLVANER
+461 ARDGYVKVSLVADER
-476 ELLLEQIS
+476 
-484 QEAKNLLEHGKE
+484 E

-510 EHGIEPKDIT
+510 EHRIEPKDIT
-520 ILCATNKDALEI
+520 ILCATNDDALEI
-532 KNYLQENLSEI
+532 KNYLQERLSAI
-543 RPSTESSAQL
+543 HPSTESSAKL
-553 SQFVESKIIKN
+553 FQFVESKIIKN

-569 LAEEEYK
+569 LAEEPYK

-591 DDAIA
+591 DDVIA
-596 LFGFNPKKES
+596 LPGFNPKKES

-611 WKVMELFELYTEC
+611 WKVMELFELYGEC
-624 AQICLELALGCED
+624 AQICLELAVGCED
-637 ADEFLEK
+637 TDGFLEK
-644 LEAKKIASFNSKGAQ
+644 LEAKKIASFNLKGTQ

-680 GKPNNE
+680 GKPKSNN
-686 SDKFLEEYNGTEL
+686 SNQFLEEYNGTEL
-699 VCLYYRMKNREVVD
+699 LRLYYRMKNREVVD
-713 KDYARALEKEKAAK
+713 KDYARALDKEEAAK
-727 DHEEI
+727 DHEET
-732 NAYYVA
+732 NVYYVA

-745 LVVVAKDKDQ
+745 LIIVAKDKDQ

-760 KDKEESKNKGMHE
+760 ESKKESKNKGMRE
-773 KLDLKPLEEG
+773 KLDLAPLEEG
-783 EIAPV
+783 TIAPV
-788 IASKKEPSNASVLI
+788 ISSQKEPLVASVLI

-815 EEPDSDYEKNNDQ
+815 EEPSDYEKNNDQ

-836 LHKGLEYQYAYR
+836 LHKGLEYQYAYN
-848 IPKKSVLEYL
+848 IPKKSILEYL
-858 NYHYGFYGLDHQAL
+858 NYHHGFYGLDYQAL

-878 FENDA
+878 FENDR
-883 EIQALFKNLA
+883 EIQALFKDHA
-893 LKGEV
+893 LRGEA
-898 AFLSRGVVSRIDV
+898 AFLFEGVVSRIDV

-937 QVSHYAEFLQ
+937 QVSHYAAFLQ

>member
-1 MDTNRQCMALKA
+1 MDTKRQCMALKA

-61 KILQKENLES
+61 KILQKENLEDEKE
-71 KEKSHKENILKELEE
+71 KEKSQNILKELEE
-86 KYHLDPSLVQNS
+86 KYRLDPSFVQNS

-135 NFEVNEDTEAH
+135 NFEVNEDTKAH
-146 QQQLDERFLSALNSE
+146 QQQLNEGFLSALNGE

-169 ITQCLSHNSYTSN
+169 IAQCLSYDSYTSD
-182 SILKLLRSLR
+182 SVLERLRFLK

-197 FDPNKREPAF
+197 FDPNKKEPAF
-207 DEEGFLEKPRNL
+207 DEKGFLEKLRSL
-219 NKQIQS
+219 NQQIQS
-225 TEIASDS
+225 VETASNE

-245 LNSSLTWLKKKSEY
+245 LNSSLTWLEKKSEY
-259 NFFKKLK
+259 RYFKKFK
-266 NEIPTLESECE
+266 DEIPTLESECE
-277 AIENDLKSYYEA
+277 EIENDLKRYYEA
-289 RETALFKKFP
+289 RESALFKKFP

-304 YDKAISKI
+304 YDKATSKI

-324 HALLS
+324 HALLN
-329 GYEEVPAEFF
+329 GYEEMPAEFF

-390 DVKQSIYAFRGG
+390 DVKQSIYGFRGS

-423 RSSPLIIHYVN
+423 RSSPLIINYVN

-442 NSSTT
+442 NSPTA

-453 PETSRNKH
+453 PKASSNKH
-461 ATDGYVKVSLVANER
+461 ARDGYVKVSLVADER
-476 ELLLEQIS
+476 ELLL
-484 QEAKNLLEHGKE
+484 K
-496 LLLEQILQEAKNLL
+496 QILQEAKNLL
-510 EHGIEPKDIT
+510 EHRIDPKDIT
-520 ILCATNKDALEI
+520 LLCATNDDALEI
-532 KNYLQENLSEI
+532 KNYLQKNLSMI
-543 RPSTESSAQL
+543 RPSTESSAKL

-569 LAEEEYK
+569 LAEEPYK

-596 LFGFNPKKES
+596 LAGFNPKKES

-624 AQICLELALGCED
+624 AQICLELAVGCED
-637 ADEFLEK
+637 ANEFLEK
-644 LEAKKIASFNSKGAQ
+644 LEAKEIASFKAEGVQ

-680 GKPNNE
+680 GKPKTNN
-686 SDKFLEEYNGTEL
+686 SNQFLEEYSGTEL
-699 VCLYYRMKNREVVD
+699 TRLYYRMKNREVVD
-713 KDYARALEKEKAAK
+713 KDYARALDKEEAAK
-727 DHEEI
+727 NHEEI
-732 NAYYVA
+732 NVYYVA

-745 LVVVAKDKDQ
+745 LIVVAKDKDQ

-760 KDKEESKNKGMHE
+760 ESKNKGMRE
-773 KLDLKPLEEG
+773 KLDLAPLEEG
-783 EIAPV
+783 EIVPV
-788 IASKKEPSNASVLI
+788 FSSQKEPSPESVVI

-815 EEPDSDYEKNNDQ
+815 EEPSDYEKNNDQ
-828 EAINFGIA
+828 EAIHFGIA

-858 NYHYGFYGLDHQAL
+858 NYHHGFYGLDYQAL

-883 EIQALFKNLA
+883 KIQALFKNLA

-898 AFLSRGVVSRIDV
+898 AFLFEGVVSRIDV

-937 QVSHYAEFLQ
+937 QVSHYAAFLQ

>member
-1 MDTNRQCMALKA
+1 MDTKRQCMALKA

-61 KILQKENLES
+61 KILQKENLEDE
-71 KEKSHKENILKELEE
+71 KEREKSQNILKELEE
-86 KYHLDPSLVQNS
+86 KYRLNPSFVQNR
-98 AQKIYQRFLNAEIRI
+98 AQEIYQRFLNAEIRI

-135 NFEVNEDTEAH
+135 NFEVNEDTKAH
-146 QQQLDERFLSALNSE
+146 QQQLNESFLSALDNK

-169 ITQCLSHNSYTSN
+169 IAQCLSYDSYTSD
-182 SILKLLRSLR
+182 SILERLRFLK

-197 FDPNKREPAF
+197 FDPNKKDPVF
-207 DEEGFLEKPRNL
+207 DEKDFLEKLRSL
-219 NKQIQS
+219 NQQIQNIE
-225 TEIASDS
+225 TASNE

-245 LNSSLTWLKKKSEY
+245 LNSSLTWLEKKSEY
-259 NFFKKLK
+259 RYFKKFK
-266 NEIPTLESECE
+266 DEIPTLESECE
-277 AIENDLKSYYEA
+277 EIENDLKRYYEA
-289 RETALFKKFP
+289 RESALFKKFP

-304 YDKAISKI
+304 YDKATSKI

-324 HALLS
+324 HALLN
-329 GYEEVPAEFF
+329 GYEEMPAEFF

-390 DVKQSIYAFRGG
+390 DVKQSIYGFRGS

-423 RSSPLIIHYVN
+423 RSSPLIINYVN

-442 NSSTT
+442 NSPTA

-453 PETSRNKH
+453 PKASSNNH
-461 ATDGYVKVSLVANER
+461 ARDGYVKVSLVADER
-476 ELLLEQIS
+476 
-484 QEAKNLLEHGKE
+484 E

-510 EHGIEPKDIT
+510 EHRIDPKDIT
-520 ILCATNKDALEI
+520 LLCTTNDDALEI
-532 KNYLQENLSEI
+532 KNYLQKNLSAI
-543 RPSTESSAQL
+543 RPSTESSAKL

-569 LAEEEYK
+569 LAEEPYK

-591 DDAIA
+591 DDVIA
-596 LFGFNPKKES
+596 LAGFNPKKES

-624 AQICLELALGCED
+624 VQICLELAVGCED
-637 ADEFLEK
+637 ANEFLEK
-644 LEAKKIASFNSKGAQ
+644 LEAKEIASFKAEGAQ

-680 GKPNNE
+680 GKPKPNN
-686 SDKFLEEYNGTEL
+686 SNQFLEEYSGTEL
-699 VCLYYRMKNREVVD
+699 LRLYYRMKNREVVD
-713 KDYARALEKEKAAK
+713 KDYARALDKEEAAK
-727 DHEEI
+727 DHEET
-732 NAYYVA
+732 NVYYVA

-760 KDKEESKNKGMHE
+760 ESKNKGMRE
-773 KLDLKPLEEG
+773 KLDLAPLEEG

-788 IASKKEPSNASVLI
+788 ISSQEEPLSASVVI

-815 EEPDSDYEKNNDQ
+815 EESSDYEKNNDQ

-858 NYHYGFYGLDHQAL
+858 NYHHGFYGLDYQAL

-883 EIQALFKNLA
+883 KIQALFKNLA
-893 LKGEV
+893 LRGEV
-898 AFLSRGVVSRIDV
+898 AFLFEGVVSRIDV

-937 QVSHYAEFLQ
+937 QVSHYAAFLQ

>member
-1 MDTNRQCMALKA
+1 MDTKRQCMALKA

-71 KEKSHKENILKELEE
+71 GKEKSQNILKELEE
-86 KYHLDPSLVQNS
+86 KYHLNPSLVQNS
-98 AQKIYQRFLNAEIRI
+98 APKIYQRFLNAEIRI

-135 NFEVNEDTEAH
+135 NFEVNEDTKAH
-146 QQQLDERFLSALNSE
+146 QQQLNESFLSALNGE

-169 ITQCLSHNSYTSN
+169 IAQCLSYNSYTSD
-182 SILKLLRSLR
+182 SILERLRFLK

-197 FDPNKREPAF
+197 FDSNEKEPAF
-207 DEEGFLEKPRNL
+207 DEEGFLEKLRSL

-225 TEIASDS
+225 IETASDR
-232 AKKAIKCDDFRGF
+232 AKTAIKCDDFRGF
-245 LNSSLTWLKKKSEY
+245 LNSSLTWLEKKSEY
-259 NFFKKLK
+259 RDFKKLK

-277 AIENDLKSYYEA
+277 EIENDLKRYYEA
-289 RETALFKKFP
+289 KEIALFKKFP

-304 YDKAISKI
+304 YDKATSKI

-324 HALLS
+324 HALLK

-339 YFRLDSKIAHIL
+339 YFRLDSRIAHIL

-376 IGQAKWHRSVFFVG
+376 IGQTKWNRSVFFVG
-390 DVKQSIYAFRGG
+390 DVKQSIYAFRGS
-402 FSSLFESVSK
+402 FSSLFESVAK
-412 DFYHDNLEFNH
+412 DFYHDNLQFNH
-423 RSSPLIIHYVN
+423 RSSPLIINYVN

-442 NSSTT
+442 NSPTA
-447 YLEQKY
+447 YLDQKY
-453 PETSRNKH
+453 PKTSQNKH
-461 ATDGYVKVSLVANER
+461 ATDGYVKVSLVANE
-476 ELLLEQIS
+476 
-484 QEAKNLLEHGKE
+484 KE

-510 EHGIEPKDIT
+510 EHRIEPKDIT
-520 ILCATNKDALEI
+520 ILCATNDDSLEI
-532 KNYLQENLSEI
+532 KNYLQENLSAI
-543 RPSTESSAQL
+543 RPSTESSAKL

-569 LAEEEYK
+569 LAEEPYK

-591 DDAIA
+591 DDVIA
-596 LFGFNPKKES
+596 LPGFNPKKES

-611 WKVMELFELYTEC
+611 WKVMELFELYGEC
-624 AQICLELALGCED
+624 AQICLELAVGCED
-637 ADEFLEK
+637 ADGFLEK
-644 LEAKKIASFNSKGAQ
+644 LEAKKIASFNAKGAQ
-659 IMTIHK
+659 IMTIHG

-680 GKPNNE
+680 GKPRSNN
-686 SDKFLEEYNGTEL
+686 SNQFLEEYNGTEL
-699 VCLYYRMKNREVVD
+699 VRLYYRMKNREVVD
-713 KDYARALEKEKAAK
+713 KDYARALDKEKAAK
-727 DHEEI
+727 ENEET
-732 NAYYVA
+732 NVYYVA

-745 LVVVAKDKDQ
+745 LVVVAKDKNQ
-755 KKDKK
+755 KKDQ
-760 KDKEESKNKGMHE
+760 KESESKGMRE
-773 KLDLKPLEEG
+773 KLDLAPLEEG
-783 EIAPV
+783 EIATV
-788 IASKKEPSNASVLI
+788 ISPQKEPLIASVLI

-815 EEPDSDYEKNNDQ
+815 EEPSDYEKNNDQ

-836 LHKGLEYQYAYR
+836 LHKGLECQYAYN

-858 NYHYGFYGLDHQAL
+858 NYHHGFYGLDHQAL

-883 EIQALFKNLA
+883 EIQALFKNLI
-893 LKGEV
+893 LKGEA
-898 AFLSRGVVSRIDV
+898 AFLFEGVVSRIDV

-937 QVSHYAEFLQ
+937 QVSHYAAFLQ

>member
-1 MDTNRQCMALKA
+1 MDTKRQCMALKA

-71 KEKSHKENILKELEE
+71 GKEKSQNILKELEE
-86 KYHLDPSLVQNS
+86 KYHLDPSLVRNS

-146 QQQLDERFLSALNSE
+146 QRQLNESFLSALNSE
-161 QLEELSVF
+161 QLEELSAF
-169 ITQCLSHNSYTSN
+169 IVQCLSYDNYTSD
-182 SILKLLRSLR
+182 SILKQLRFLK

-197 FDPNKREPAF
+197 FDPNKKEPAF
-207 DEEGFLEKPRNL
+207 DEEGFLEKLRSL
-219 NKQIQS
+219 NNQIQS
-225 TEIASDS
+225 IETASDK
-232 AKKAIKCDDFRGF
+232 AKTAIKCDSFRGF
-245 LNSSLTWLKKKSEY
+245 LNSSLTWLEKKSEY
-259 NFFKKLK
+259 QSFKKLK
-266 NEIPTLESECE
+266 SEIPTLESECE
-277 AIENDLKSYYEA
+277 EIENDLKRYYEA
-289 RETALFKKFP
+289 KETAIFKKFP

-304 YDKAISKI
+304 YDNATSKI

-324 HALLS
+324 HVLLN
-329 GYEEVPAEFF
+329 GYEEMPAEFF

-390 DVKQSIYAFRGG
+390 DVKQSIYAFRGS

-423 RSSPLIIHYVN
+423 RSAPLIINYVN

-442 NSSTT
+442 NSPTA

-453 PETSRNKH
+453 PEASNNKH
-461 ATDGYVKVSLVANER
+461 VTEGYVKVSLVADE
-476 ELLLEQIS
+476 
-484 QEAKNLLEHGKE
+484 KE

-510 EHGIEPKDIT
+510 DHRIDPKDIT
-520 ILCATNKDALEI
+520 ILCATHKDALEI
-532 KNYLQENLSEI
+532 KNYLQERLSAI
-543 RPSTESSAQL
+543 RPSTESSTRL
-553 SQFVESKIIKN
+553 SQLVESKIIKN

-569 LAEEEYK
+569 LAEEPYK

-596 LFGFNPKKES
+596 LPGFNPKKES
-606 VAGFV
+606 VASFV
-611 WKVMELFELYTEC
+611 WKIMELFKLYGEP
-624 AQICLELALGCED
+624 AQSCLELAIGCED

-644 LEAKKIASFNSKGAQ
+644 LEAKEIASFNPKGAQ

-680 GKPNNE
+680 GKPNSSHANQL
-686 SDKFLEEYNGTEL
+686 LEEYDGAEL
-699 VCLYYRMKNREVVD
+699 ARLYYRMKNREVVD
-713 KDYARALEKEKAAK
+713 KDYARALDKEEAAK

-732 NAYYVA
+732 NVYYVA

-745 LVVVAKDKDQ
+745 LIVVAKDKKES
-755 KKDKK
+755 KK
-760 KDKEESKNKGMHE
+760 ESKNKTMRE
-773 KLDLKPLEEG
+773 QLDLLPLEEG

-788 IASKKEPSNASVLI
+788 ISPQKEPLIASVVI

-836 LHKGLEYQYAYR
+836 LHKGLEYQYAYN
-848 IPKKSVLEYL
+848 IPKQSVLEYL
-858 NYHYGFYGLDHQAL
+858 NYHYGFYGLDYQAL

-883 EIQALFKNLA
+883 EIQTLFKNHA
-893 LKGEV
+893 LKGEA
-898 AFLSRGVVSRIDV
+898 AFLFQGVVSRIDV
-911 LLWDKGQ
+911 LLWDRGQ

-930 YQQSHKA
+930 YQQSHKV
-937 QVSHYAEFLQ
+937 QVSHYAEFLK

-953 KIQAGII
+953 KIQVGII

>member
-1 MDTNRQCMALKA
+1 MDTKRQCMALKA

-61 KILQKENLES
+61 KILQQENLENE
-71 KEKSHKENILKELEE
+71 KEKSQNILKELEE
-86 KYHLDPSLVQNS
+86 KYHLDPSLVRNS
-98 AQKIYQRFLNAEIRI
+98 APKIYQRFLNAEIRI

-135 NFEVNEDTEAH
+135 SFEVNEDTKAH
-146 QQQLDERFLSALNSE
+146 QQQLNEGFLSALNGE

-169 ITQCLSHNSYTSN
+169 IAQCLSYDNYTSD
-182 SILKLLRSLR
+182 SILERLRFLK

-197 FDPNKREPAF
+197 FDPNKKDPAF
-207 DEEGFLEKPRNL
+207 DEEGFLEKLRSL
-219 NKQIQS
+219 NQQIQS
-225 TEIASDS
+225 IETASDR
-232 AKKAIKCDDFRGF
+232 AKTAIKCDSFRGF
-245 LNSSLTWLKKKSEY
+245 LNSSLTWLEKKSEY
-259 NFFKKLK
+259 LYFKKLK
-266 NEIPTLESECE
+266 DEIPTLESECE
-277 AIENDLKSYYEA
+277 EIENDLKRYYEA

-304 YDKAISKI
+304 YDKATSKI
-312 QALDFDAIKDKV
+312 QTLDFDAIKDKV
-324 HALLS
+324 HVLLN
-329 GYEEVPAEFF
+329 GYEEMPAEFF

-390 DVKQSIYAFRGG
+390 DVKQSIYAFRGS

-412 DFYHDNLEFNH
+412 DFYHDNLQFNH
-423 RSSPLIIHYVN
+423 RSVPLIINYVN

-442 NSSTT
+442 NSPTA

-453 PETSRNKH
+453 PKTSQNKH
-461 ATDGYVKVSLVANER
+461 VTDGYVKVSLVADER
-476 ELLLEQIS
+476 
-484 QEAKNLLEHGKE
+484 E
-496 LLLEQILQEAKNLL
+496 LLLEQILQEAQNLL
-510 EHGIEPKDIT
+510 EHRIDPKNIT
-520 ILCATNKDALEI
+520 ILCATNDDALEI

-543 RPSTESSAQL
+543 CPSTESSAKL

-564 ALEYA
+564 ALKYA
-569 LAEEEYK
+569 LAEEPYK

-596 LFGFNPKKES
+596 LAGFNPKKES

-611 WKVMELFELYTEC
+611 WKVMEWFELYGEC
-624 AQICLELALGCED
+624 AQSCLELAVGCENAND
-637 ADEFLEK
+637 FLEK
-644 LEAKKIASFNSKGAQ
+644 LEAKAIASSHSKGAQ

-680 GKPNNE
+680 GKPNSSHSNQL
-686 SDKFLEEYNGTEL
+686 LEEYNGAEL
-699 VCLYYRMKNREVVD
+699 LRLYYRMKNREVVD
-713 KDYARALEKEKAAK
+713 KDYARALDKEEAAK

-732 NAYYVA
+732 NVYYVA

-745 LVVVAKDKDQ
+745 LIVVAKDKKES
-755 KKDKK
+755 KK
-760 KDKEESKNKGMHE
+760 ESKNKTMRE
-773 KLDLKPLEEG
+773 QLDLASLEEG

-788 IASKKEPSNASVLI
+788 ISSQKEPLITSALI

-815 EEPDSDYEKNNDQ
+815 EEPNDYEKNNDQ

-836 LHKGLEYQYAYR
+836 LHKGLEYQYAYN

-858 NYHYGFYGLDHQAL
+858 NYHHGFYGLDYQAL

-883 EIQALFKNLA
+883 EIQALFKNYA
-893 LKGEV
+893 LRGEA
-898 AFLSRGVVSRIDV
+898 AFLFEGVVSRIDV
-911 LLWDKGQ
+911 LLWDRGQ
-918 NLYVLDYKSSQN
+918 NLCVLDYKSSQN

-937 QVSHYAEFLQ
+937 QVSHYAEFLK

>member
-1 MDTNRQCMALKA
+1 MDTKRQCMALKA

-61 KILQKENLES
+61 KILQKENLEDEKE
-71 KEKSHKENILKELEE
+71 KEKSQNILKELEE
-86 KYHLDPSLVQNS
+86 KYRLNPSFVQNR
-98 AQKIYQRFLNAEIRI
+98 AQEIYQRFLNAEIRI

-135 NFEVNEDTEAH
+135 NFEVNEDTKAH
-146 QQQLDERFLSALNSE
+146 QQQLNESFLSALDNK

-169 ITQCLSHNSYTSN
+169 ITQCLSYDSYTSD
-182 SILKLLRSLR
+182 SVLERLRFLK

-197 FDPNKREPAF
+197 FDPNKKDPAF
-207 DEEGFLEKPRNL
+207 DEERFLEKLRSL
-219 NKQIQS
+219 NQQIQS
-225 TEIASDS
+225 VETASNE

-245 LNSSLTWLKKKSEY
+245 LNSSLTWLEKKSEY
-259 NFFKKLK
+259 RYFKKFK
-266 NEIPTLESECE
+266 DEIPTLESECE
-277 AIENDLKSYYEA
+277 EIENDLKHYYEA
-289 RETALFKKFP
+289 RESALFKKFP

-304 YDKAISKI
+304 YDKATSKI

-324 HALLS
+324 HALLN
-329 GYEEVPAEFF
+329 GYEEMPAEFF
-339 YFRLDSKIAHIL
+339 YFRLDSRIAHIL

-390 DVKQSIYAFRGG
+390 DVKQSIYGFRGS

-412 DFYHDNLEFNH
+412 DFYHDNLPFNH
-423 RSSPLIIHYVN
+423 RSSPLIINYVN

-442 NSSTT
+442 NSPTA
-447 YLEQKY
+447 YWEQKY
-453 PETSRNKH
+453 PKASSNKH
-461 ATDGYVKVSLVANER
+461 AKDGYVKVSLVADGR
-476 ELLLEQIS
+476 
-484 QEAKNLLEHGKE
+484 E

-510 EHGIEPKDIT
+510 EHRIDPKDIT
-520 ILCATNKDALEI
+520 LLCATNDDALEI
-532 KNYLQENLSEI
+532 KNYLQKNLSAI
-543 RPSTESSAQL
+543 RPSTESSAKL

-569 LAEEEYK
+569 LAEEPCK

-596 LFGFNPKKES
+596 LAGFNPKKES
-606 VAGFV
+606 VASFV

-624 AQICLELALGCED
+624 AQICLELAVGCED
-637 ADEFLEK
+637 ANEFLEK
-644 LEAKKIASFNSKGAQ
+644 LEAKEIASFKAEGAQ

-680 GKPNNE
+680 GKPKTNN
-686 SDKFLEEYNGTEL
+686 SNQFLEEYSGTEL
-699 VCLYYRMKNREVVD
+699 MRLYCRMKNREVVD
-713 KDYARALEKEKAAK
+713 KDYARALDKEEVAK

-732 NAYYVA
+732 NVYYVA

-745 LVVVAKDKDQ
+745 LIVVAKDKDQ

-760 KDKEESKNKGMHE
+760 ESKNKGMRE
-773 KLDLKPLEEG
+773 KLDLAPLEEG
-783 EIAPV
+783 TIAPV
-788 IASKKEPSNASVLI
+788 ISFQKEPSSTSVVI

-815 EEPDSDYEKNNDQ
+815 EEPSDYEKNNDQ

-858 NYHYGFYGLDHQAL
+858 NYHHGFYGLDYQVL

-883 EIQALFKNLA
+883 KIQALFKNLA
-893 LKGEV
+893 LRGEV
-898 AFLSRGVVSRIDV
+898 AFLFEGVVSRIDV

-937 QVSHYAEFLQ
+937 QVSHYAAFLQ

>member
-1 MDTNRQCMALKA
+1 MDTKRQCMALKA

-61 KILQKENLES
+61 KILQKENLEDEKE
-71 KEKSHKENILKELEE
+71 KEKSQNILKELEE
-86 KYHLDPSLVQNS
+86 KYHLNPNLVQNS
-98 AQKIYQRFLNAEIRI
+98 AQNIYQRFLNAEIRI

-135 NFEVNEDTEAH
+135 NFEVNEDTKAH
-146 QQQLDERFLSALNSE
+146 QQQLNASFLSALNGE

-169 ITQCLSHNSYTSN
+169 ITQCLSYDNYTSD
-182 SILKLLRSLR
+182 SILERLRFLK

-197 FDPNKREPAF
+197 FDPNKKEPAF
-207 DEEGFLEKPRNL
+207 DEEGFLEKLRGL
-219 NKQIQS
+219 NQQIQS
-225 TEIASDS
+225 IETASDK
-232 AKKAIKCDDFRGF
+232 AKTAIKCDDFRGF

-259 NFFKKLK
+259 RDFKKLK
-266 NEIPTLESECE
+266 DEIPTLESECE
-277 AIENDLKSYYEA
+277 EIENDLKLYYEA
-289 RETALFKKFP
+289 REIALFKKFP

-304 YDKAISKI
+304 YDKATSKI

-324 HALLS
+324 HALLN
-329 GYEEVPAEFF
+329 GYEELPAEFF

-390 DVKQSIYAFRGG
+390 DVKQSIYAFRGS
-402 FSSLFESVSK
+402 FSSLFESVAK
-412 DFYHDNLEFNH
+412 DFYHDNLQFNH
-423 RSSPLIIHYVN
+423 RSSPLIINYVN

-442 NSSTT
+442 NSPTA

-453 PETSRNKH
+453 PKASSNKH
-461 ATDGYVKVSLVANER
+461 ARDGYVKVSLVADER
-476 ELLLEQIS
+476 
-484 QEAKNLLEHGKE
+484 E

-510 EHGIEPKDIT
+510 EHRIEPKDIT
-520 ILCATNKDALEI
+520 ILCATNDDALEI
-532 KNYLQENLSEI
+532 KNYLQENLSAI
-543 RPSTESSAQL
+543 RPSTESSAKL

-569 LAEEEYK
+569 LAEEPYK

-596 LFGFNPKKES
+596 LASFNPKKES

-611 WKVMELFELYTEC
+611 WKVMELFELYGEC
-624 AQICLELALGCED
+624 AQICLELAVGCED
-637 ADEFLEK
+637 ADGFLEK
-644 LEAKKIASFNSKGAQ
+644 LEAKAIASFNAKGAQ

-680 GKPNNE
+680 GKPRTNSSNQ
-686 SDKFLEEYNGTEL
+686 FLEEYDGTEL
-699 VCLYYRMKNREVVD
+699 IRLYYRMKNREVVD
-713 KDYARALEKEKAAK
+713 KDYARALDKEEAAREN
-727 DHEEI
+727 EEI
-732 NAYYVA
+732 NVYYVA

-745 LVVVAKDKDQ
+745 LIVVAKDKDQ

-760 KDKEESKNKGMHE
+760 ESKNKGMRE
-773 KLDLKPLEEG
+773 KLDLFPLEEG
-783 EIAPV
+783 TIVPV
-788 IASKKEPSNASVLI
+788 ISPQKEPLIASVLI

-815 EEPDSDYEKNNDQ
+815 EEPSDYEKNNDQ

-836 LHKGLEYQYAYR
+836 LHKGLEYQYAYN

-858 NYHYGFYGLDHQAL
+858 NYHHGFYGLDYQAL

-883 EIQALFKNLA
+883 KIQALFKNYA
-893 LKGEV
+893 LRGEA
-898 AFLSRGVVSRIDV
+898 AFLFEGVVSRIDV

-937 QVSHYAEFLQ
+937 QVSHYAEFLK

>member
-1 MDTNRQCMALKA
+1 MDTKRQCMALKA

-61 KILQKENLES
+61 KILQKENLEDEKE
-71 KEKSHKENILKELEE
+71 KEKSQNILKELEE
-86 KYHLDPSLVQNS
+86 KYRLDPSFVRNS
-98 AQKIYQRFLNAEIRI
+98 APKIYQRFLNAEIRI

-135 NFEVNEDTEAH
+135 NFEVNEDTKVH
-146 QQQLDERFLSALNSE
+146 QQQLNEDFLSALNGE

-169 ITQCLSHNSYTSN
+169 IAQCLSYDSYTSD
-182 SILKLLRSLR
+182 SILERLRFLK

-197 FDPNKREPAF
+197 FDPNKKELAF
-207 DEEGFLEKPRNL
+207 DEEGFLEKLRSL
-219 NKQIQS
+219 NQQIQS
-225 TEIASDS
+225 IETASNT
-232 AKKAIKCDDFRGF
+232 AKTAIKCDDFRGF

-259 NFFKKLK
+259 RDFKKLK
-266 NEIPTLESECE
+266 DEIPTLESECE
-277 AIENDLKSYYEA
+277 EIENDLKRYYEA
-289 RETALFKKFP
+289 REIALFKKFP

-304 YDKAISKI
+304 YDKATSKI

-324 HALLS
+324 HALLN

-390 DVKQSIYAFRGG
+390 DVKQSIYAFRGS
-402 FSSLFESVSK
+402 FSSLFESVAK
-412 DFYHDNLEFNH
+412 DFYHDNLQFNH
-423 RSSPLIIHYVN
+423 RSSPLIINYVN

-442 NSSTT
+442 NSPTA
-447 YLEQKY
+447 YLDQKY
-453 PETSRNKH
+453 PKASQNKH
-461 ATDGYVKVSLVANER
+461 ATDGYVKVSLVANE
-476 ELLLEQIS
+476 
-484 QEAKNLLEHGKE
+484 KE

-510 EHGIEPKDIT
+510 EHRIEPKDIT
-520 ILCATNKDALEI
+520 ILCATNDDALEI
-532 KNYLQENLSEI
+532 KNYLQENLSAI
-543 RPSTESSAQL
+543 RPSTESSAKL

-564 ALEYA
+564 ALKYA
-569 LAEEEYK
+569 LAEEPYK

-596 LFGFNPKKES
+596 LAGFNPKKES

-611 WKVMELFELYTEC
+611 WKVMELFELYGER
-624 AQICLELALGCED
+624 AQICLELAVGCED
-637 ADEFLEK
+637 ADGFLEK
-644 LEAKKIASFNSKGAQ
+644 LEAKKIASFNLKGAQ

-680 GKPNNE
+680 GKPKSNN
-686 SDKFLEEYNGTEL
+686 SNQFLEEYNGAEL
-699 VCLYYRMKNREVVD
+699 LRLYYRMKNREVVD
-713 KDYARALEKEKAAK
+713 KDYARALDKEKAAK
-727 DHEEI
+727 DHEET
-732 NAYYVA
+732 NVYYVA

-745 LVVVAKDKDQ
+745 LVVVAKDKGQ
-755 KKDKK
+755 KKDQ
-760 KDKEESKNKGMHE
+760 KESENKGMRE
-773 KLDLKPLEEG
+773 KLDLAPLEEG
-783 EIAPV
+783 TIAPV
-788 IASKKEPSNASVLI
+788 ISPQKEPLIASVLI

-815 EEPDSDYEKNNDQ
+815 EEPSDYEKNNDQ

-836 LHKGLEYQYAYR
+836 LHKGLEYQYAYN

-893 LKGEV
+893 LKGEA
-898 AFLSRGVVSRIDV
+898 AFLFEGVVSRIDV

-937 QVSHYAEFLQ
+937 QVSHYAAFLQ

>member
-1 MDTNRQCMALKA
+1 MDTKRQCMALKA

-61 KILQKENLES
+61 KILQKENLEDEKE
-71 KEKSHKENILKELEE
+71 KEKSQNILKELEE
-86 KYHLDPSLVQNS
+86 KYRLDPSFVQNS

-135 NFEVNEDTEAH
+135 NFEVNEDTKAH
-146 QQQLDERFLSALNSE
+146 QQRLNASFLSALNGE

-169 ITQCLSHNSYTSN
+169 IAQCLSYDSYTSD
-182 SILKLLRSLR
+182 SILERLRFLK

-197 FDPNKREPAF
+197 FDPNKKEPAF
-207 DEEGFLEKPRNL
+207 DEEGFLEKLRSL
-219 NKQIQS
+219 NQQIQS
-225 TEIASDS
+225 IETASDR
-232 AKKAIKCDDFRGF
+232 AKIAIKCDDFRGF
-245 LNSSLTWLKKKSEY
+245 LNSSLTWLEKKSEY
-259 NFFKKLK
+259 RYFKKFK
-266 NEIPTLESECE
+266 DEIPTLESECE
-277 AIENDLKSYYEA
+277 EIENDLKRYYEA
-289 RETALFKKFP
+289 RESALFKKFP

-304 YDKAISKI
+304 YDKATSKI

-324 HALLS
+324 HALLN
-329 GYEEVPAEFF
+329 GYEEMPAEFF
-339 YFRLDSKIAHIL
+339 YFRLDSRIAHIL

-390 DVKQSIYAFRGG
+390 DVKQSIYGFRGS

-423 RSSPLIIHYVN
+423 RSSPLIINYVN

-442 NSSTT
+442 NSPTA

-453 PETSRNKH
+453 PKASSNKH
-461 ATDGYVKVSLVANER
+461 AKDGYVKVSLVADER
-476 ELLLEQIS
+476 
-484 QEAKNLLEHGKE
+484 E

-510 EHGIEPKDIT
+510 EHRIDPKDIT
-520 ILCATNKDALEI
+520 LLCATNDDALEI
-532 KNYLQENLSEI
+532 KNYLQKNLSAI
-543 RPSTESSAQL
+543 RPSTESSAKL

-564 ALEYA
+564 ALKYA
-569 LAEEEYK
+569 LAEEPYK

-596 LFGFNPKKES
+596 LASFNPKKES

-624 AQICLELALGCED
+624 AQICLELAVGCKD
-637 ADEFLEK
+637 ANEFLEK
-644 LEAKKIASFNSKGAQ
+644 LEAKEIASFKAEGAQ

-680 GKPNNE
+680 GKPKTNN
-686 SDKFLEEYNGTEL
+686 SNQFLEEYSGTEL
-699 VCLYYRMKNREVVD
+699 MRLYYRMKNREAVD
-713 KDYARALEKEKAAK
+713 KDYARALDKEEAAK
-727 DHEEI
+727 DHEET
-732 NAYYVA
+732 NVYYVA

-745 LVVVAKDKDQ
+745 LIVVAKDK
-755 KKDKK
+755 
-760 KDKEESKNKGMHE
+760 KGMRE
-773 KLDLKPLEEG
+773 KLDLVPLEEG
-783 EIAPV
+783 TIAPV
-788 IASKKEPSNASVLI
+788 ISSQKEPSSASVVI

-815 EEPDSDYEKNNDQ
+815 EEPSDYEKNNDQ

-836 LHKGLEYQYAYR
+836 LHKGLEYQYAYH

-858 NYHYGFYGLDHQAL
+858 NYHHGFYGLDYQAL

-883 EIQALFKNLA
+883 KIQALFKNLA
-893 LKGEV
+893 LRGEV
-898 AFLSRGVVSRIDV
+898 AFLFEGVVSRIDV

-937 QVSHYAEFLQ
+937 QVSHYAAFLQ

>member
-1 MDTNRQCMALKA
+1 MDTKRQCMALKA

-33 GANPSEILT
+33 GANPNEILT

-61 KILQKENLES
+61 KILQKENLEDEKE
-71 KEKSHKENILKELEE
+71 KEKSQNILKELEE
-86 KYHLDPSLVQNS
+86 KYRLTPSLVQNR
-98 AQKIYQRFLNAEIRI
+98 AQEIYQRFLNAEIRI

-135 NFEVNEDTEAH
+135 NFEVNEDTKVH
-146 QQQLDERFLSALNSE
+146 QQQLNASFLSALNNE

-169 ITQCLSHNSYTSN
+169 IAQCLSYDSYTSD
-182 SILKLLRSLR
+182 SVLERLRFLK

-197 FDPNKREPAF
+197 FDPNKKESAF
-207 DEEGFLEKPRNL
+207 DEEGFLEKLRSL
-219 NKQIQS
+219 SQQIQS
-225 TEIASDS
+225 VETASDK
-232 AKKAIKCDDFRGF
+232 AKTAIKCDDFRGF

-259 NFFKKLK
+259 RDFKKIK
-266 NEIPTLESECE
+266 DEIPTLESECE
-277 AIENDLKSYYEA
+277 EIENDLKRYYEA
-289 RETALFKKFP
+289 RESTLFKKFP

-304 YDKAISKI
+304 YDRATSKI

-324 HALLS
+324 HALLN
-329 GYEEVPAEFF
+329 GYEEMPAEFF

-390 DVKQSIYAFRGG
+390 DVKQSIYGFRGS

-423 RSSPLIIHYVN
+423 RSSPLIINYVN

-442 NSSTT
+442 NSPTA

-453 PETSRNKH
+453 PKDSSNKH
-461 ATDGYVKVSLVANER
+461 ARDGYVKVSLVADGR
-476 ELLLEQIS
+476 ELLL
-484 QEAKNLLEHGKE
+484 K
-496 LLLEQILQEAKNLL
+496 QILQEAKNLL
-510 EHGIEPKDIT
+510 EHRIDPKDIT
-520 ILCATNKDALEI
+520 LLCATNDDALEI
-532 KNYLQENLSEI
+532 KNYLQKNLSAI
-543 RPSTESSAQL
+543 RPSTESSAKL

-569 LAEEEYK
+569 LAEEPYK

-596 LFGFNPKKES
+596 LAGFNPKKES

-624 AQICLELALGCED
+624 AQICLELAVGCED
-637 ADEFLEK
+637 ANEFLEK
-644 LEAKKIASFNSKGAQ
+644 LEAKEIASFKAEGAQ

-680 GKPNNE
+680 GKPKTNN
-686 SDKFLEEYNGTEL
+686 SNQFLEEYSGTEL
-699 VCLYYRMKNREVVD
+699 TRLYYRMKNREVVD
-713 KDYARALEKEKAAK
+713 KDYARVLDKEEAAK
-727 DHEEI
+727 NHEET
-732 NAYYVA
+732 NVYYVA

-745 LVVVAKDKDQ
+745 LIVVAKDKDQ

-760 KDKEESKNKGMHE
+760 ESKNKGMRE
-773 KLDLKPLEEG
+773 KLDLAPLEEG

-788 IASKKEPSNASVLI
+788 TSSQKEPSSASVVI

-815 EEPDSDYEKNNDQ
+815 EEPSDYEKNNDQ
-828 EAINFGIA
+828 EAIHFGIA

-858 NYHYGFYGLDHQAL
+858 NYHHGFYGLDYQAL

-883 EIQALFKNLA
+883 KIQALFKNLA
-893 LKGEV
+893 LRGEV
-898 AFLSRGVVSRIDV
+898 AFLFEGVVSRMDV

-937 QVSHYAEFLQ
+937 QVSHYAAFLQ

>member
-1 MDTNRQCMALKA
+1 MDTKRQCMALKA

-61 KILQKENLES
+61 KILQQENLENE
-71 KEKSHKENILKELEE
+71 KEKSQNILKELEE
-86 KYHLDPSLVQNS
+86 KYHLNPSLVRNS
-98 AQKIYQRFLNAEIRI
+98 TPKIYQRFLNAEIRI

-135 NFEVNEDTEAH
+135 NFEVNEDTKAH
-146 QQQLDERFLSALNSE
+146 QQQLNEGFLSTLNNK

-169 ITQCLSHNSYTSN
+169 IAQCLSYDSYTSD
-182 SILKLLRSLR
+182 SILERLRFLK

-197 FDPNKREPAF
+197 FDPNKKEPAF
-207 DEEGFLEKPRNL
+207 DEKGFLEKLRSL
-219 NKQIQS
+219 NEQIQS
-225 TEIASDS
+225 IETASDR
-232 AKKAIKCDDFRGF
+232 AKTAIKCDSFRGF
-245 LNSSLTWLKKKSEY
+245 LNSSLTWLEKKSEY
-259 NFFKKLK
+259 IYFKKLK
-266 NEIPTLESECE
+266 DEIPTLESECE
-277 AIENDLKSYYEA
+277 EIENDLKRYYEA
-289 RETALFKKFP
+289 KETAIFKKFP

-304 YDKAISKI
+304 YDNATSKI

-324 HALLS
+324 HALLN
-329 GYEEVPAEFF
+329 GYEEMPAEFF

-390 DVKQSIYAFRGG
+390 DVKQSIYAFRGS

-412 DFYHDNLEFNH
+412 DFYHDNLQFNH
-423 RSSPLIIHYVN
+423 RSAPLIINHVN

-442 NSSTT
+442 NSPTA

-453 PETSRNKH
+453 PKTSQNKH
-461 ATDGYVKVSLVANER
+461 ATDGYVKVSLVADER
-476 ELLLEQIS
+476 
-484 QEAKNLLEHGKE
+484 E
-496 LLLEQILQEAKNLL
+496 LLLEQILQEAQNLL
-510 EHGIEPKDIT
+510 EHRIDPKDIT
-520 ILCATNKDALEI
+520 ILCATNDDALEI
-532 KNYLQENLSEI
+532 KNYLQEYLSEI
-543 RPSTESSAQL
+543 CPSTESSARL

-564 ALEYA
+564 ALRYA
-569 LAEEEYK
+569 LAEEPYK

-596 LFGFNPKKES
+596 LAGFNPKKES

-611 WKVMELFELYTEC
+611 WKVMELFELYGEP
-624 AQICLELALGCED
+624 AQSCLELAVGCED
-637 ADEFLEK
+637 ANEFLEK
-644 LEAKKIASFNSKGAQ
+644 LEAREIASFNAKGAQ

-680 GKPNNE
+680 GKPNSSHSNQL
-686 SDKFLEEYNGTEL
+686 LEEYNGAEL
-699 VCLYYRMKNREVVD
+699 MHLYYRMKNREVVD
-713 KDYARALEKEKAAK
+713 KDYARALDEEEAAK

-732 NAYYVA
+732 NVYYVA

-745 LVVVAKDKDQ
+745 LIVVAKDKKES
-755 KKDKK
+755 KK
-760 KDKEESKNKGMHE
+760 ESKNKKMYE
-773 KLDLKPLEEG
+773 KLDLVPLEEG
-783 EIAPV
+783 EIVPAISPQKEPL
-788 IASKKEPSNASVLI
+788 IASVVIN
-802 KPHAYGEQVQEIE
+802 PHAYGEQVQEIE

-836 LHKGLEYQYAYR
+836 LHKGLEYQYAYN

-858 NYHYGFYGLDHQAL
+858 NYHHGFYGLDYQAL

-883 EIQALFKNLA
+883 EIQVLFKNLA
-893 LKGEV
+893 LRGEV
-898 AFLSRGVVSRIDV
+898 AFLFEGVVSRIDV

-937 QVSHYAEFLQ
+937 QVSHYAAFLQ